1 MKKILQ
7 SIDEWQTRKLTF
19 PGIDDN
25 TLTIRKNIWLS
36 SFASTFSI
44 AGMTLLALL
53 LDIPTIVE
61 YGLVLIALSLPV
73 LFGLPFTKRNYHW
86 LLFPVQLSIILV
98 TCYFMIRLGGLL
110 HSGGLL
116 VTGFSILFM
125 SINMQNPRL
134 TLGLFIVYI
143 LTLIATVILETV
155 FSPTHELTDFQNKLF
170 FIVNL
175 TWQAG
180 YTLII
185 IINNINQKKQLWEL
199 KQAEATRLKELDETK
214 TKLLTNISHEFRT
227 PLTIILGMAKLVR
240 EKPEEWLKKGT
251 EKIIQSGYALLHL
264 VNDLL
269 DMARLEAGA
278 MTVNCLQQDIITQL
292 RYLVGSFSSVALE
305 KNIDLKYSPHIG
317 EFLMDFDADK
327 LMQIVSNLLSNALKF
342 TPNNGKVELAT
353 ENSLNPHTF
362 SIRVKDNGSGIAA
375 EHLPQIF
382 DRFYRVEN
390 PLLQSQS
397 GSGLGL
403 ALTRELIALMNGT
416 VSVESEPGVGTL
428 FTITL
433 PVTNE
438 APVKEQITETETSK
452 DEISDTVGVTSS
464 EKSPEIKPSDE
475 NAPVVLI
482 VEDNADLTE
491 YLQHILAAEYQ
502 VISASD
508 GEAGL
513 NRAVEMIPDIIVS
526 DVMMPVMDGIAMLG
540 QLKNDIRTSHIP
552 VVMLTA
558 KADIASRLT
567 GLEKGADDYLAKPF
581 HEKELRIR
589 LRNLIDMRERMQ
601 LHFASLTPDEGHLKD
616 KSLLIENE
624 FISKI
629 RAFMEINIAA
639 EEFDIHLLCQETAM
653 SRAQL
658 YRKFKALTGK
668 SVFEYLRTLRLH
680 KAKELLLSSTLNVTQ
695 VCFDVGFNNLSHFS
709 RIFTEEFGRKPSD
722 FRK

>member
-1 MKKILQ
+1 MNKILHV
-7 SIDEWQTRKLTF
+7 IVVWQTRKLSF

-25 TLTIRKNIWLS
+25 TLTIKKNIWLS

-44 AGMTLLALL
+44 AVMTLLALVL
-53 LDIPTIVE
+53 AVPTIVE

-73 LFGLPFTKRNYHW
+73 IFGLPHSGRKYHL

-110 HSGGLL
+110 YSGGLL
-116 VTGFSILFM
+116 LTGFSILFM
-125 SINMQNPRL
+125 SINLQNPRI
-134 TLGLFIVYI
+134 TLFLFIVYI
-143 LTLIATVILETV
+143 LTLIVTVVLEPV
-155 FSPTHELTDFQNKLF
+155 FSRTPELTDAQNKLF

-185 IINNINQKKQLWEL
+185 IINNINQKKMLWEL
-199 KQAEATRLKELDETK
+199 KQAEATSLKELDEAK

-227 PLTIILGMAKLVR
+227 PLTIMLGMARLIK
-240 EKPEEWLKKGT
+240 EHPDEWFRKGS
-251 EKIIQSGYALLHL
+251 EKIIQNGHALLHL

-292 RYLVGSFSSVALE
+292 RYLVGSFSSVATE
-305 KNIDLKYSPHIG
+305 KNIDLQFSPHSG
-317 EFLMDFDADK
+317 EFIMDFDEDK

-342 TPNNGKVELAT
+342 TPKDGKVELST
-353 ENSLNPHTF
+353 ENLLSQHSF
-362 SIRVKDNGSGIAA
+362 SIRVKDNGPGIAA

-382 DRFYRVEN
+382 DRFYRIEN

-403 ALTRELIALMNGT
+403 ALKRELITLMNGT
-416 VSVESEPGVGTL
+416 VSVESEPGAGTQ

-438 APVKEQITETETSK
+438 APLKEKMTEIETLEFTDSAERFQINKLPPDNTS
-452 DEISDTVGVTSS
+452 
-464 EKSPEIKPSDE
+464 
-475 NAPVVLI
+475 APVVLI
-482 VEDNADLTE
+482 VEDNRDLTE
-491 YLQHILAAEYQ
+491 YLQHILATEYR
-502 VISASD
+502 VVSAAD
-508 GEAGL
+508 GKSGL
-513 NRAVEMIPDIIVS
+513 EQAFELIPDIIVS
-526 DVMMPVMDGIAMLG
+526 DVMMPVMDGIALLER
-540 QLKNDIRTSHIP
+540 LKSDIRTSHIP

-558 KADIASRLT
+558 KADITSRLT
-567 GLEKGADDYLAKPF
+567 GLEKGADEYLAKPF

-601 LHFASLTPDEGHLKD
+601 QHFASLTPDAAHLQD
-616 KSLLIENE
+616 KSLKIENE
-624 FISKI
+624 FIRKI
-629 RAFMEINIAA
+629 RAFMEENIAA
-639 EEFDIHLLCQETAM
+639 EEFEIQQLCRQMAM

-680 KAKELLLSSTLNVTQ
+680 KAKELLLTSTLNVTQ

>member
-1 MKKILQ
+1 MNKIPHV
-7 SIDEWQTRKLTF
+7 IDVWQTRKLSF

-25 TLTIRKNIWLS
+25 TLTIKKNIWLS

-44 AGMTLLALL
+44 AVMTLLALVL
-53 LDIPTIVE
+53 AIPTIVE

-73 LFGLPFTKRNYHW
+73 IFGLPHSGRKYHL

-110 HSGGLL
+110 YSGGLL
-116 VTGFSILFM
+116 LTGFSILFM
-125 SINMQNPRL
+125 SINLQNPRI
-134 TLGLFIVYI
+134 TLFLFIVYI
-143 LTLIATVILETV
+143 LTLIVTVVLEPV
-155 FSPTHELTDFQNKLF
+155 FSRTPELTDAQNKLF

-185 IINNINQKKQLWEL
+185 IINNINQKKMLWEL
-199 KQAEATRLKELDETK
+199 KQAEATSLKELDEAK

-227 PLTIILGMAKLVR
+227 PLTIMLGMARLIK
-240 EKPEEWLKKGT
+240 EHPDEWFRKGS
-251 EKIIQSGYALLHL
+251 EKIIQNGHALLHL

-292 RYLVGSFSSVALE
+292 RYLVGSFSSVATE
-305 KNIDLKYSPHIG
+305 KNIDLQFSPHSG
-317 EFLMDFDADK
+317 EFIMDFDEDK

-342 TPNNGKVELAT
+342 TPKDGKVELST
-353 ENSLNPHTF
+353 ENLLSQHSL
-362 SIRVKDNGSGIAA
+362 SIRVKDNGPGIAA

-382 DRFYRVEN
+382 DRFYRIEN

-403 ALTRELIALMNGT
+403 ALTRELITLMNGT
-416 VSVESEPGVGTL
+416 VSVESEPGAGTQ

-438 APVKEQITETETSK
+438 APLKEKMTEIETLEFTDSAERFQINKLPPDNTS
-452 DEISDTVGVTSS
+452 
-464 EKSPEIKPSDE
+464 
-475 NAPVVLI
+475 APVVLI
-482 VEDNADLTE
+482 VEDNRDLTE
-491 YLQHILAAEYQ
+491 YLQHILATEYR
-502 VISASD
+502 VVSAAD
-508 GEAGL
+508 GKSGL
-513 NRAVEMIPDIIVS
+513 EQAFELIPDIIVS
-526 DVMMPVMDGIAMLG
+526 DVMMPVMDGIALLER
-540 QLKNDIRTSHIP
+540 LKSDIRTSHIP

-558 KADIASRLT
+558 KADITSRLT
-567 GLEKGADDYLAKPF
+567 GLEKGADEYLAKPF

-601 LHFASLTPDEGHLKD
+601 QHFASLTPDAAHLQD
-616 KSLLIENE
+616 KSLKIENE
-624 FISKI
+624 FIRKI
-629 RAFMEINIAA
+629 RAFMEENIAA
-639 EEFDIHLLCQETAM
+639 EEFEIQQLCRQMAM

-680 KAKELLLSSTLNVTQ
+680 KAKELLLTSTLNVTQ

>member
-1 MKKILQ
+1 MNKILHV
-7 SIDEWQTRKLTF
+7 IVVWQTRKLSF

-25 TLTIRKNIWLS
+25 TLTIKKNIWLS

-44 AGMTLLALL
+44 AVMTLLALVL
-53 LDIPTIVE
+53 AIPAIVE

-73 LFGLPFTKRNYHW
+73 IFGLPHSGRKYHL

-110 HSGGLL
+110 YSGGLL
-116 VTGFSILFM
+116 LTGFSILFM
-125 SINMQNPRL
+125 SINLQNPRI
-134 TLGLFIVYI
+134 TLFLFIVYI
-143 LTLIATVILETV
+143 LTLIVTVVLEPV
-155 FSPTHELTDFQNKLF
+155 FSRTPELTDAQNKLF

-185 IINNINQKKQLWEL
+185 IINNINQKKMLWEL
-199 KQAEATRLKELDETK
+199 KQAEATSLKELDEAK

-227 PLTIILGMAKLVR
+227 PLTIMLGMARLIK
-240 EKPEEWLKKGT
+240 EHPDEWFRKGS
-251 EKIIQSGYALLHL
+251 EKIIQNGHALLHL

-292 RYLVGSFSSVALE
+292 RYLVGSFSSVATE
-305 KNIDLKYSPHIG
+305 KNIELQFSPHSG
-317 EFLMDFDADK
+317 EFIMDFDADK

-342 TPNNGKVELAT
+342 TPKDGKVELST
-353 ENSLNPHTF
+353 ENLLSQHSF
-362 SIRVKDNGSGIAA
+362 SIRVKDNGPGIAA

-382 DRFYRVEN
+382 DRFYRIEN

-403 ALTRELIALMNGT
+403 ALTRELITLMNGT
-416 VSVESEPGVGTL
+416 VSVESEPGAGTQ

-438 APVKEQITETETSK
+438 APLKEKMTEIETLEFTDSAERFQINKLPPDNTS
-452 DEISDTVGVTSS
+452 
-464 EKSPEIKPSDE
+464 
-475 NAPVVLI
+475 APVVLI
-482 VEDNADLTE
+482 VEDNRDLTE
-491 YLQHILAAEYQ
+491 YLQHILATEYR
-502 VISASD
+502 VVSAAD
-508 GEAGL
+508 GKSGL
-513 NRAVEMIPDIIVS
+513 EQAFELIPDIIVS
-526 DVMMPVMDGIAMLG
+526 DVMMPVMDGIALLER
-540 QLKNDIRTSHIP
+540 LKSDIRTSHIP

-558 KADIASRLT
+558 KADITSRLT
-567 GLEKGADDYLAKPF
+567 GLEKGADEYLAKPF

-601 LHFASLTPDEGHLKD
+601 QHFASLTPDAAHLQD
-616 KSLLIENE
+616 KSLKIENE
-624 FISKI
+624 FIRKI
-629 RAFMEINIAA
+629 RAFMEENIAA
-639 EEFDIHLLCQETAM
+639 EEFEIQQLCRQMAM

-680 KAKELLLSSTLNVTQ
+680 KAKELLLTSTLNVTQ

>member
-1 MKKILQ
+1 MNKILHV
-7 SIDEWQTRKLTF
+7 IVVWQTRKLSF

-25 TLTIRKNIWLS
+25 TLTIKKNIWLS

-44 AGMTLLALL
+44 AVMTLLALVL
-53 LDIPTIVE
+53 AIPAIVE

-73 LFGLPFTKRNYHW
+73 IFGLPHSGRKYHL

-110 HSGGLL
+110 YSGGLL
-116 VTGFSILFM
+116 LTGFSILFM
-125 SINMQNPRL
+125 SINLQNPRI
-134 TLGLFIVYI
+134 TLFLFIVYI
-143 LTLIATVILETV
+143 LTLIVTVVLEPV
-155 FSPTHELTDFQNKLF
+155 FSRTPELTDAQNKLF

-185 IINNINQKKQLWEL
+185 IINNINQKKMLWEL
-199 KQAEATRLKELDETK
+199 KQAEATSLKELDEAK

-227 PLTIILGMAKLVR
+227 PLTIMLGMARLIK
-240 EKPEEWLKKGT
+240 EHPDEWFRKGS
-251 EKIIQSGYALLHL
+251 EKIIQNGHALLHL

-292 RYLVGSFSSVALE
+292 RYLVGSFSSVATE
-305 KNIDLKYSPHIG
+305 KNIDLQFSPHSG
-317 EFLMDFDADK
+317 EFIMDFDEDK

-342 TPNNGKVELAT
+342 TPKDGKVELST
-353 ENSLNPHTF
+353 ENLPSQHSF
-362 SIRVKDNGSGIAA
+362 SIRVKDNGPGIAA

-382 DRFYRVEN
+382 DRFYRIEN

-403 ALTRELIALMNGT
+403 ALTRELITLMNGT
-416 VSVESEPGVGTL
+416 VSVESEPGVGTQ

-438 APVKEQITETETSK
+438 APLKEKMTEIETLEFTDSAERFQINKLPPDNTS
-452 DEISDTVGVTSS
+452 
-464 EKSPEIKPSDE
+464 
-475 NAPVVLI
+475 APVVLI
-482 VEDNADLTE
+482 VEDNRDLTE
-491 YLQHILAAEYQ
+491 YLQHILATEYR
-502 VISASD
+502 VVSAAD
-508 GEAGL
+508 GKSGL
-513 NRAVEMIPDIIVS
+513 EQAFELIPDIIVS
-526 DVMMPVMDGIAMLG
+526 DVMMPVMDGIALLER
-540 QLKNDIRTSHIP
+540 LKSDIRTSHIP

-558 KADIASRLT
+558 KADITSRLT
-567 GLEKGADDYLAKPF
+567 GLEKGADEYLAKPF

-601 LHFASLTPDEGHLKD
+601 QHFASLTPDAAHLQD
-616 KSLLIENE
+616 KSLKIENE
-624 FISKI
+624 FIRKI
-629 RAFMEINIAA
+629 RAFMEENIAA
-639 EEFDIHLLCQETAM
+639 EEFEIQQLCRQMAM

-680 KAKELLLSSTLNVTQ
+680 KAKELLLTSTLNVTQ

>member
-1 MKKILQ
+1 MNKILHV
-7 SIDEWQTRKLTF
+7 IVVWQTRKLSF

-25 TLTIRKNIWLS
+25 TLTIKKNIWLS

-44 AGMTLLALL
+44 AVMTLLALVL
-53 LDIPTIVE
+53 AIPAIVE

-73 LFGLPFTKRNYHW
+73 IFGLPHSGRKYHL

-110 HSGGLL
+110 YSGGLL
-116 VTGFSILFM
+116 LTGFSILFM
-125 SINMQNPRL
+125 SINLQNPRI
-134 TLGLFIVYI
+134 TLFLFIVYI
-143 LTLIATVILETV
+143 LTLIVTVVLEPV
-155 FSPTHELTDFQNKLF
+155 FSRTPELTDAQNKLF

-185 IINNINQKKQLWEL
+185 IINNINQKKMLWEL
-199 KQAEATRLKELDETK
+199 KQAEATSLKELDEAK

-227 PLTIILGMAKLVR
+227 PLTIMLGMARLIKEHPDECFR
-240 EKPEEWLKKGT
+240 KGS
-251 EKIIQSGYALLHL
+251 EKIIQNGHALLHL

-292 RYLVGSFSSVALE
+292 RYLVGSFSSVATE
-305 KNIDLKYSPHIG
+305 KNIDLQFSPHSG
-317 EFLMDFDADK
+317 EFIMDFDADK

-342 TPNNGKVELAT
+342 TPKDGKVELST
-353 ENSLNPHTF
+353 ENLPSQHSF
-362 SIRVKDNGSGIAA
+362 SIRVKDNGPGIAA

-382 DRFYRVEN
+382 DRFYRIEN

-403 ALTRELIALMNGT
+403 ALTRELITLMNGT
-416 VSVESEPGVGTL
+416 VSVESEPGAGTQ

-438 APVKEQITETETSK
+438 APLKEKMTEIETLEFTDSAERFQINKLPPDNTS
-452 DEISDTVGVTSS
+452 
-464 EKSPEIKPSDE
+464 
-475 NAPVVLI
+475 APVVLI
-482 VEDNADLTE
+482 VEDNRDLTE
-491 YLQHILAAEYQ
+491 YLQHILATEYR
-502 VISASD
+502 VVSAAD
-508 GEAGL
+508 GKSGL
-513 NRAVEMIPDIIVS
+513 EQAFELIPDIIVS
-526 DVMMPVMDGIAMLG
+526 DVMMPVMDGIALLER
-540 QLKNDIRTSHIP
+540 LKSDIRTSHIP

-558 KADIASRLT
+558 KADITSRLT
-567 GLEKGADDYLAKPF
+567 GLEKGADEYLAKPF

-601 LHFASLTPDEGHLKD
+601 QHFASLTPDAAHLQD
-616 KSLLIENE
+616 KSLKIENE
-624 FISKI
+624 FIRKI
-629 RAFMEINIAA
+629 RAFMEENIAA
-639 EEFDIHLLCQETAM
+639 EEFEIQQLCRQMAM

-680 KAKELLLSSTLNVTQ
+680 KAKELLLTSTLNVTQ

>member
-1 MKKILQ
+1 MNKILHV
-7 SIDEWQTRKLTF
+7 IVVWQTRKLSF

-25 TLTIRKNIWLS
+25 TLTIKKNIWLS

-44 AGMTLLALL
+44 AVMTLLALVL
-53 LDIPTIVE
+53 AIPAIVE

-73 LFGLPFTKRNYHW
+73 IFGLPHSGRKYHL

-110 HSGGLL
+110 YSGGLL
-116 VTGFSILFM
+116 LTGFSILFM
-125 SINMQNPRL
+125 SINLQNPRI
-134 TLGLFIVYI
+134 TLFLFIVYI
-143 LTLIATVILETV
+143 LTLIVTVVLEPV
-155 FSPTHELTDFQNKLF
+155 FSRTPELTDAQNKLF

-185 IINNINQKKQLWEL
+185 IINNINQKKMLWEL
-199 KQAEATRLKELDETK
+199 KHAEATSLKELDEAK

-227 PLTIILGMAKLVR
+227 PLTIMLGMARLIK
-240 EKPEEWLKKGT
+240 EHPDEWFRKGS
-251 EKIIQSGYALLHL
+251 EKIIQNGHALLHL

-292 RYLVGSFSSVALE
+292 RYLVGSFSSVATE
-305 KNIDLKYSPHIG
+305 KNIDLQFSPHSG
-317 EFLMDFDADK
+317 EFIMDFDEDK

-342 TPNNGKVELAT
+342 TPKDGKVELST
-353 ENSLNPHTF
+353 ENLLSQHSL
-362 SIRVKDNGSGIAA
+362 SIRVKDNGPGIAA

-382 DRFYRVEN
+382 DRFYRIEN

-403 ALTRELIALMNGT
+403 ALTRELITLMNGT
-416 VSVESEPGVGTL
+416 VSVESEPGAGTQ

-438 APVKEQITETETSK
+438 APLKEKMTEIETLEFTDSAERFQINKLPPDNTS
-452 DEISDTVGVTSS
+452 
-464 EKSPEIKPSDE
+464 
-475 NAPVVLI
+475 APVVLI
-482 VEDNADLTE
+482 VEDNRDLTE
-491 YLQHILAAEYQ
+491 YLQHILATEYR
-502 VISASD
+502 VVSAAD
-508 GEAGL
+508 GKSGL
-513 NRAVEMIPDIIVS
+513 EQAFELIPDIIVS
-526 DVMMPVMDGIAMLG
+526 DVMMPVMDGIALLER
-540 QLKNDIRTSHIP
+540 LKSDIRTSHIP

-558 KADIASRLT
+558 KADITSRLT
-567 GLEKGADDYLAKPF
+567 GLEKGADEYLAKPF

-601 LHFASLTPDEGHLKD
+601 QHFASLTPDAAHLQD
-616 KSLLIENE
+616 KSLKIENE
-624 FISKI
+624 FIRKI
-629 RAFMEINIAA
+629 RAFMEENIAA
-639 EEFDIHLLCQETAM
+639 EEFEIQQLCRQMAM

-680 KAKELLLSSTLNVTQ
+680 KAKELLLTSTLNVTQ

>member
-1 MKKILQ
+1 MNKILHV
-7 SIDEWQTRKLTF
+7 IVVWQTRKLSF

-25 TLTIRKNIWLS
+25 TLTIKKNIWLS

-44 AGMTLLALL
+44 AVMTLLALVL
-53 LDIPTIVE
+53 AIPAIVE

-73 LFGLPFTKRNYHW
+73 IFGLPHSGRKYHL

-110 HSGGLL
+110 YSGGLL
-116 VTGFSILFM
+116 LTGFSILFM
-125 SINMQNPRL
+125 SINLQNPRI
-134 TLGLFIVYI
+134 TLFLFIVYI
-143 LTLIATVILETV
+143 LTLIVTVVLEPV
-155 FSPTHELTDFQNKLF
+155 FSRTPELTDAQNKLF

-185 IINNINQKKQLWEL
+185 IINNINQKKMLWEL
-199 KQAEATRLKELDETK
+199 KQAEATSLKELDEAK

-227 PLTIILGMAKLVR
+227 PLTIMLGMARLIK
-240 EKPEEWLKKGT
+240 EHPDEWFRKGS
-251 EKIIQSGYALLHL
+251 EKIIQNGYSLLHL

-278 MTVNCLQQDIITQL
+278 MSVNCLQQDIITQL
-292 RYLVGSFSSVALE
+292 RYLVGSFSSVATE
-305 KNIDLKYSPHIG
+305 KNIELQFSPHSG
-317 EFLMDFDADK
+317 EFIMDFDADK

-342 TPNNGKVELAT
+342 TPKDGKVELST
-353 ENSLNPHTF
+353 ENLLSQHSF
-362 SIRVKDNGSGIAA
+362 SIRVKDNGPGIAA

-382 DRFYRVEN
+382 DRFYRIEN

-403 ALTRELIALMNGT
+403 ALTRELITLMNGT
-416 VSVESEPGVGTL
+416 VSVESEPGAGTQ

-438 APVKEQITETETSK
+438 APLKEKMTEIETLEFTDSAERFQINKLPPDNTS
-452 DEISDTVGVTSS
+452 
-464 EKSPEIKPSDE
+464 
-475 NAPVVLI
+475 APVVLI
-482 VEDNADLTE
+482 VEDNRDLTE
-491 YLQHILAAEYQ
+491 YLQHILATEYR
-502 VISASD
+502 VVSAAD
-508 GEAGL
+508 GKSGL
-513 NRAVEMIPDIIVS
+513 EQAFELIPDIIVS
-526 DVMMPVMDGIAMLG
+526 DVMMPVMDGIALLER
-540 QLKNDIRTSHIP
+540 LKSDIRTSHIP

-558 KADIASRLT
+558 KADITSRLT
-567 GLEKGADDYLAKPF
+567 GLEKGADEYLAKPF

-601 LHFASLTPDEGHLKD
+601 QHFASLTPDAAHLQD
-616 KSLLIENE
+616 KSLKIENE
-624 FISKI
+624 FIRKI
-629 RAFMEINIAA
+629 RAFMEENIAA
-639 EEFDIHLLCQETAM
+639 EEFEIQQLCRQMAM

-680 KAKELLLSSTLNVTQ
+680 KAKELLLTSTLNVTQ
-695 VCFDVGFNNLSHFS
+695 VCFDVGFNNLSYFS

>member
-1 MKKILQ
+1 MNKILHV
-7 SIDEWQTRKLTF
+7 IVVWQTRKLSF

-25 TLTIRKNIWLS
+25 TLTIKKNIWLS

-44 AGMTLLALL
+44 AVMTLLALVL
-53 LDIPTIVE
+53 AIPAIVE

-73 LFGLPFTKRNYHW
+73 IFGLPHSGRKYHL

-110 HSGGLL
+110 YSGGLL
-116 VTGFSILFM
+116 LTGFSILFM
-125 SINMQNPRL
+125 SINLQNPRI
-134 TLGLFIVYI
+134 TLFLFIVYI
-143 LTLIATVILETV
+143 LTLIVTVVLEPV
-155 FSPTHELTDFQNKLF
+155 FSRTPELTDAQNKLF

-185 IINNINQKKQLWEL
+185 IINNINQKKMLWEL
-199 KQAEATRLKELDETK
+199 KQAEATSLKELDEAK

-227 PLTIILGMAKLVR
+227 PLTIMLGMARLIK
-240 EKPEEWLKKGT
+240 EHPDEWFRKGS
-251 EKIIQSGYALLHL
+251 EKIIQNGHALLHL

-292 RYLVGSFSSVALE
+292 RYLVGSFSSVATE
-305 KNIDLKYSPHIG
+305 KNIDLQFSPHSG
-317 EFLMDFDADK
+317 EFIMDFDEDK

-342 TPNNGKVELAT
+342 TPKDGKVELST
-353 ENSLNPHTF
+353 ENLLSQHSL
-362 SIRVKDNGSGIAA
+362 SIRVKDNGPGIAA

-382 DRFYRVEN
+382 DRFYRIEN

-403 ALTRELIALMNGT
+403 ALTRELITLMNGT
-416 VSVESEPGVGTL
+416 VSVESEPGAGTQ

-438 APVKEQITETETSK
+438 APLKEKMTEIETLEFTDSAERFQINKLPPDNTS
-452 DEISDTVGVTSS
+452 
-464 EKSPEIKPSDE
+464 
-475 NAPVVLI
+475 APVVLI
-482 VEDNADLTE
+482 VEDNRDLTE
-491 YLQHILAAEYQ
+491 YLQHILATEYR
-502 VISASD
+502 VVSAAD
-508 GEAGL
+508 GKSGL
-513 NRAVEMIPDIIVS
+513 EQAFELIPDIIVS
-526 DVMMPVMDGIAMLG
+526 DVMMPVMDGIALLER
-540 QLKNDIRTSHIP
+540 LKSDIRTSHIP

-558 KADIASRLT
+558 KADITSRLT
-567 GLEKGADDYLAKPF
+567 GLEKGADEYLAKPF

-601 LHFASLTPDEGHLKD
+601 QHFASLTPDAAHLQD
-616 KSLLIENE
+616 KSLKIENE
-624 FISKI
+624 FIRKI
-629 RAFMEINIAA
+629 RAFMEENIAA
-639 EEFDIHLLCQETAM
+639 EEFEIQQLCRQMAM

-680 KAKELLLSSTLNVTQ
+680 KAKELLLTSTLNVTQ

>member
-1 MKKILQ
+1 MNKILHV
-7 SIDEWQTRKLTF
+7 IVVWQTRKLSF

-25 TLTIRKNIWLS
+25 TLTIKKNIWLS

-44 AGMTLLALL
+44 AVMTLLALVL
-53 LDIPTIVE
+53 AIPAIVE

-73 LFGLPFTKRNYHW
+73 IFGLPHSGRKYHL

-110 HSGGLL
+110 YSGGLL
-116 VTGFSILFM
+116 LTGFSILFM
-125 SINMQNPRL
+125 SINLQNPRI
-134 TLGLFIVYI
+134 TLFLFIVYI
-143 LTLIATVILETV
+143 LTLIVTVVLEPV
-155 FSPTHELTDFQNKLF
+155 FSRTPELTDAQNKLF

-185 IINNINQKKQLWEL
+185 IINNINQKKMLWEL
-199 KQAEATRLKELDETK
+199 KQAEATSLKELDEAK

-227 PLTIILGMAKLVR
+227 PLTIMLGMARLIK
-240 EKPEEWLKKGT
+240 EHPDEWFRKGS
-251 EKIIQSGYALLHL
+251 EKIIQNGHALLHL

-292 RYLVGSFSSVALE
+292 RYLVGSFSSVATE
-305 KNIDLKYSPHIG
+305 KNIDLQFSPHSG
-317 EFLMDFDADK
+317 EFIMDFDADK

-342 TPNNGKVELAT
+342 TPKDGKVELST
-353 ENSLNPHTF
+353 ENLLSQHSL
-362 SIRVKDNGSGIAA
+362 SIRVKDNGPGIAA

-382 DRFYRVEN
+382 DRFYRIEN

-403 ALTRELIALMNGT
+403 ALTRELITLMNGT
-416 VSVESEPGVGTL
+416 VSVESEPGAGTQ

-438 APVKEQITETETSK
+438 APLKEKMTEIETLEFTDSAERFQINKLPPDNTS
-452 DEISDTVGVTSS
+452 
-464 EKSPEIKPSDE
+464 
-475 NAPVVLI
+475 APVVLI
-482 VEDNADLTE
+482 VEDNRDLTE
-491 YLQHILAAEYQ
+491 YLQHILATEYR
-502 VISASD
+502 VVSAAD
-508 GEAGL
+508 GKSGL
-513 NRAVEMIPDIIVS
+513 EQAFELIPDIIVS
-526 DVMMPVMDGIAMLG
+526 DVMMPVMDGIALLER
-540 QLKNDIRTSHIP
+540 LKSDIRTSHIP

-558 KADIASRLT
+558 KADITSRLT
-567 GLEKGADDYLAKPF
+567 GLEKGADEYLAKPF

-601 LHFASLTPDEGHLKD
+601 QHFASLTPDAAHLQD
-616 KSLLIENE
+616 KSLKIENE
-624 FISKI
+624 FIRKI
-629 RAFMEINIAA
+629 RAFMEENIAA
-639 EEFDIHLLCQETAM
+639 EEFEIQQLCRQMAM

-680 KAKELLLSSTLNVTQ
+680 KAKELLLTSTLNVTQ
-695 VCFDVGFNNLSHFS
+695 VCFDVGFNYLSHFS

>member
-1 MKKILQ
+1 MNKILHV
-7 SIDEWQTRKLTF
+7 IVVWQTRKLSL

-25 TLTIRKNIWLS
+25 TLTIKKNIWLS

-44 AGMTLLALL
+44 AVMTLLALVL
-53 LDIPTIVE
+53 AIPAIVE

-73 LFGLPFTKRNYHW
+73 IFGLPHSGRKYHL

-110 HSGGLL
+110 YSGGLL
-116 VTGFSILFM
+116 LTGFSILFM
-125 SINMQNPRL
+125 SINLQNPRI
-134 TLGLFIVYI
+134 TLFLFIVYI
-143 LTLIATVILETV
+143 LTLIVTVVLEPV
-155 FSPTHELTDFQNKLF
+155 FSRTPELTDAQNKLF

-185 IINNINQKKQLWEL
+185 IINNINQKKMLWEL
-199 KQAEATRLKELDETK
+199 KQAEATSLKELDEAK

-227 PLTIILGMAKLVR
+227 PLTIMLGMARLIK
-240 EKPEEWLKKGT
+240 EHPDEWFRKGS
-251 EKIIQSGYALLHL
+251 EKIIQNGHALLHL

-292 RYLVGSFSSVALE
+292 RYLVGSFSSVATE
-305 KNIDLKYSPHIG
+305 KNIDLQFSPHSG
-317 EFLMDFDADK
+317 EFIMDFDEDK

-342 TPNNGKVELAT
+342 TPKDGKVELST
-353 ENSLNPHTF
+353 ENLLSQHSF
-362 SIRVKDNGSGIAA
+362 SIRVKDNGPGIAA

-382 DRFYRVEN
+382 DRFYRIEN

-403 ALTRELIALMNGT
+403 ALTRELITLMNGT
-416 VSVESEPGVGTL
+416 VSVESEPGAGTQ

-438 APVKEQITETETSK
+438 APLKEKMTEIETLEFTDSAERFQINKLPPDNTS
-452 DEISDTVGVTSS
+452 
-464 EKSPEIKPSDE
+464 
-475 NAPVVLI
+475 APVVLI
-482 VEDNADLTE
+482 VEDNRDLTE
-491 YLQHILAAEYQ
+491 YLQHILATEYR
-502 VISASD
+502 VVSAAD
-508 GEAGL
+508 GKSGL
-513 NRAVEMIPDIIVS
+513 EQACELIPDIIVS
-526 DVMMPVMDGIAMLG
+526 DVMMPVMDGIALLER
-540 QLKNDIRTSHIP
+540 LKSDIRTSHIP

-558 KADIASRLT
+558 KADIISRLT
-567 GLEKGADDYLAKPF
+567 GLEKGADEYLAKPF

-601 LHFASLTPDEGHLKD
+601 QHFASLTPDAAHLQD
-616 KSLLIENE
+616 KSLKIENE
-624 FISKI
+624 FIRKI
-629 RAFMEINIAA
+629 RAFMEENIAA
-639 EEFDIHLLCQETAM
+639 EEFEIQQLCRQMAM

-680 KAKELLLSSTLNVTQ
+680 KAKELLLTSTLNVTQ

>member
-1 MKKILQ
+1 MNKILHV
-7 SIDEWQTRKLTF
+7 IVVWQTRKLSF

-25 TLTIRKNIWLS
+25 TLTIKKNIWLS

-44 AGMTLLALL
+44 AVMTLLALVL
-53 LDIPTIVE
+53 AIPAIVE

-73 LFGLPFTKRNYHW
+73 IFGLPHSGRKYHL

-110 HSGGLL
+110 YSGGLL
-116 VTGFSILFM
+116 LTGFSILFM
-125 SINMQNPRL
+125 SINLQNPRI
-134 TLGLFIVYI
+134 TLFLFIVYI
-143 LTLIATVILETV
+143 LTLIVTVVLEPV
-155 FSPTHELTDFQNKLF
+155 FSRTPELTDAQNKLF

-185 IINNINQKKQLWEL
+185 IINNINQKKMLWEL
-199 KQAEATRLKELDETK
+199 KQAEATNLKELDEAK

-227 PLTIILGMAKLVR
+227 PLTIMLGMARLIK
-240 EKPEEWLKKGT
+240 EHPDEWFRKGS
-251 EKIIQSGYALLHL
+251 EKIIQNGHALLHL

-292 RYLVGSFSSVALE
+292 RYLVGSFSSVATE
-305 KNIDLKYSPHIG
+305 KNIDLQFSPHSG
-317 EFLMDFDADK
+317 EFIMDFDEDK

-342 TPNNGKVELAT
+342 TPKDGKVELST
-353 ENSLNPHTF
+353 ENLLSQHSL
-362 SIRVKDNGSGIAA
+362 SIRVKDNGPGIAA

-382 DRFYRVEN
+382 DRFYRIEN

-403 ALTRELIALMNGT
+403 ALTRELITLMNGT
-416 VSVESEPGVGTL
+416 VSVESEPGAGTQ

-438 APVKEQITETETSK
+438 APLKEKMTEIETLEFTDSAERFQINKLPPDNTS
-452 DEISDTVGVTSS
+452 
-464 EKSPEIKPSDE
+464 
-475 NAPVVLI
+475 APVVLI
-482 VEDNADLTE
+482 VEDNRDLTE
-491 YLQHILAAEYQ
+491 YLQHILATEYR
-502 VISASD
+502 VVSAAD
-508 GEAGL
+508 GKSGL
-513 NRAVEMIPDIIVS
+513 EQAFELIPDIIVS
-526 DVMMPVMDGIAMLG
+526 DVMMPVMDGIALLER
-540 QLKNDIRTSHIP
+540 LKSDIRTSHIP

-558 KADIASRLT
+558 KADITSRLT
-567 GLEKGADDYLAKPF
+567 GLEKGADEYLAKPF

-601 LHFASLTPDEGHLKD
+601 QHFASLTPDAAHLQD
-616 KSLLIENE
+616 KSLKIENE
-624 FISKI
+624 FIRKI
-629 RAFMEINIAA
+629 RAFMEENIAA
-639 EEFDIHLLCQETAM
+639 EEFEIQQLCRQMAM

-680 KAKELLLSSTLNVTQ
+680 KAKELLLTSTLNVTQ

>member
-1 MKKILQ
+1 MNKILHV
-7 SIDEWQTRKLTF
+7 IVVWQTRKLSF

-25 TLTIRKNIWLS
+25 TLTIKKNIWLS

-44 AGMTLLALL
+44 AVMTLLALVL
-53 LDIPTIVE
+53 AIPAIVE

-73 LFGLPFTKRNYHW
+73 IFGLPHSGRKYHL

-110 HSGGLL
+110 YSGGLL
-116 VTGFSILFM
+116 LTGFSILFM
-125 SINMQNPRL
+125 SINLQNPRI
-134 TLGLFIVYI
+134 TLFLFIVYI
-143 LTLIATVILETV
+143 LTLIVTVVLEPV
-155 FSPTHELTDFQNKLF
+155 FSRTPELTDAQNKLF

-185 IINNINQKKQLWEL
+185 IINNINQKKMLWEL
-199 KQAEATRLKELDETK
+199 KQAEATSLKELDEAK

-227 PLTIILGMAKLVR
+227 PLTIMLGMARLIK
-240 EKPEEWLKKGT
+240 ENPDEWFRKGS
-251 EKIIQSGYALLHL
+251 EKIIQNGHALLHL

-292 RYLVGSFSSVALE
+292 RYLVGSFSSVATE
-305 KNIDLKYSPHIG
+305 KNIDLQFSPHSG
-317 EFLMDFDADK
+317 EFIMDFDADK

-342 TPNNGKVELAT
+342 TPKDGKVELST
-353 ENSLNPHTF
+353 ENLLSQHSL
-362 SIRVKDNGSGIAA
+362 SIRVKDNGPGIAA

-382 DRFYRVEN
+382 DRFYRIEN

-403 ALTRELIALMNGT
+403 ALTRELITLMNGT
-416 VSVESEPGVGTL
+416 VSVESEPGAGTQ

-438 APVKEQITETETSK
+438 APLKEKMTEIETLEFTDSAERFQINKLPPDNTS
-452 DEISDTVGVTSS
+452 
-464 EKSPEIKPSDE
+464 
-475 NAPVVLI
+475 APVVLI
-482 VEDNADLTE
+482 VEDNRDLTE
-491 YLQHILAAEYQ
+491 YLQHILATEYR
-502 VISASD
+502 VVSAAD
-508 GEAGL
+508 GKSGL
-513 NRAVEMIPDIIVS
+513 EQAFELIPDIIVS
-526 DVMMPVMDGIAMLG
+526 DVMMPVMDGIALLER
-540 QLKNDIRTSHIP
+540 LKSDIRTSHIP

-558 KADIASRLT
+558 KADITSRLT
-567 GLEKGADDYLAKPF
+567 GLEKGADEYLAKPF

-601 LHFASLTPDEGHLKD
+601 QHFASLTPDAAHLQD
-616 KSLLIENE
+616 KSLKIENE
-624 FISKI
+624 FIRKI
-629 RAFMEINIAA
+629 RAFMEENIAA
-639 EEFDIHLLCQETAM
+639 EEFEIQQLCRQMAM

-680 KAKELLLSSTLNVTQ
+680 KAKELLLTSTLNVTQ

>member
-1 MKKILQ
+1 MNKILHV
-7 SIDEWQTRKLTF
+7 IVVWQTRKLSF

-25 TLTIRKNIWLS
+25 TLTIKKNIWLS

-44 AGMTLLALL
+44 AVMTLLALVL
-53 LDIPTIVE
+53 AIPAIVE

-73 LFGLPFTKRNYHW
+73 IFGLPHSGRKYHL

-110 HSGGLL
+110 YSGGLL
-116 VTGFSILFM
+116 LTGFSILFM
-125 SINMQNPRL
+125 SINLQNPRI
-134 TLGLFIVYI
+134 TLFLFIVYI
-143 LTLIATVILETV
+143 LTLIVTVVLEPV
-155 FSPTHELTDFQNKLF
+155 FSRTPELSDAQNKLF

-185 IINNINQKKQLWEL
+185 IINNINQKKMLWEL
-199 KQAEATRLKELDETK
+199 KQAEATSLKELDEAK

-227 PLTIILGMAKLVR
+227 PLTIMLGMARLIK
-240 EKPEEWLKKGT
+240 EHPDEWFRKGS
-251 EKIIQSGYALLHL
+251 EKIIQNGHALLHL

-292 RYLVGSFSSVALE
+292 RYLVGSFSSVATE
-305 KNIDLKYSPHIG
+305 KNIDLQFSPHSG
-317 EFLMDFDADK
+317 EFIMDFDEDK

-342 TPNNGKVELAT
+342 TPKDGKVELST
-353 ENSLNPHTF
+353 ENLLSQHSL
-362 SIRVKDNGSGIAA
+362 SIRVKDNGPGIAA

-382 DRFYRVEN
+382 DRFYRIEN

-403 ALTRELIALMNGT
+403 ALTRELITLMNGT
-416 VSVESEPGVGTL
+416 VSVESEPGAGTQ

-438 APVKEQITETETSK
+438 APLKEKMTEIETLEFTDSAERFQINKLPPDNTS
-452 DEISDTVGVTSS
+452 
-464 EKSPEIKPSDE
+464 
-475 NAPVVLI
+475 APVVLI
-482 VEDNADLTE
+482 VEDNRDLTE
-491 YLQHILAAEYQ
+491 YLQHILATEYR
-502 VISASD
+502 VVSAAD
-508 GEAGL
+508 GKSGL
-513 NRAVEMIPDIIVS
+513 EQAFELIPDIIVS
-526 DVMMPVMDGIAMLG
+526 DVMMPVMDGIALLER
-540 QLKNDIRTSHIP
+540 LKSDIRTSHIP

-558 KADIASRLT
+558 KADITSRLT
-567 GLEKGADDYLAKPF
+567 GLEKGADEYLAKPF

-601 LHFASLTPDEGHLKD
+601 QHFASLTPDAAHLQD
-616 KSLLIENE
+616 KSLKIENE
-624 FISKI
+624 FIRKI
-629 RAFMEINIAA
+629 RAFMEENIAA
-639 EEFDIHLLCQETAM
+639 EEFEIQQLCRQMAM

-680 KAKELLLSSTLNVTQ
+680 KAKELLLTSTLNVTQ

>member
-1 MKKILQ
+1 MNKILHV
-7 SIDEWQTRKLTF
+7 IVVWQTRKLSF

-25 TLTIRKNIWLS
+25 TLTIKKNIWLS

-44 AGMTLLALL
+44 AVMTLLALVL
-53 LDIPTIVE
+53 AIPAIVE

-73 LFGLPFTKRNYHW
+73 IFGLPHSGRKYHL

-110 HSGGLL
+110 YSGGLL
-116 VTGFSILFM
+116 LTGFSILFM
-125 SINMQNPRL
+125 SINLQNPRI
-134 TLGLFIVYI
+134 TLFLFIVYI
-143 LTLIATVILETV
+143 LTLIVTVVLEPV
-155 FSPTHELTDFQNKLF
+155 FSRTPELTDAQNKLF

-185 IINNINQKKQLWEL
+185 IINNINQKKMLWEL
-199 KQAEATRLKELDETK
+199 KQAEATSLKELDEAK

-227 PLTIILGMAKLVR
+227 PLTIMLGMARLIK
-240 EKPEEWLKKGT
+240 EHPDEWFRKGS
-251 EKIIQSGYALLHL
+251 EKIIQNGHALLHL

-292 RYLVGSFSSVALE
+292 RYLVGSFSSVATE
-305 KNIDLKYSPHIG
+305 KNIDLQFSPHSG
-317 EFLMDFDADK
+317 EFIMDFDADK

-342 TPNNGKVELAT
+342 TPKDGKVELST
-353 ENSLNPHTF
+353 ENLLSQHSL
-362 SIRVKDNGSGIAA
+362 SIRVKDNGPGIAA

-382 DRFYRVEN
+382 DRFYRIEN

-403 ALTRELIALMNGT
+403 ALTRELITLMNGT
-416 VSVESEPGVGTL
+416 VSVESEPGAGTQ

-438 APVKEQITETETSK
+438 APLKEKMTEIETLEFTDSAERFQINKLPPDNTS
-452 DEISDTVGVTSS
+452 
-464 EKSPEIKPSDE
+464 
-475 NAPVVLI
+475 APVVLI
-482 VEDNADLTE
+482 VEDNRDLTE
-491 YLQHILAAEYQ
+491 YLQHILATEYR
-502 VISASD
+502 VVSAAD
-508 GEAGL
+508 GKSGL
-513 NRAVEMIPDIIVS
+513 EQAFELIPDIIVS
-526 DVMMPVMDGIAMLG
+526 DVMMPVMDGIALLER
-540 QLKNDIRTSHIP
+540 LKSDIRTSHIP

-558 KADIASRLT
+558 KADITSRLT
-567 GLEKGADDYLAKPF
+567 GLEKGADEYLAKPF

-601 LHFASLTPDEGHLKD
+601 QHFASLTPDAAHLQE
-616 KSLLIENE
+616 KSLKIENE
-624 FISKI
+624 FIRKI
-629 RAFMEINIAA
+629 RAFMEENIAA
-639 EEFDIHLLCQETAM
+639 EEFEIQQLCRQMAM

-680 KAKELLLSSTLNVTQ
+680 KAKELLLTSTLNVTQ

>member
-1 MKKILQ
+1 MNKILHV
-7 SIDEWQTRKLTF
+7 IVVWQTRKLSF

-25 TLTIRKNIWLS
+25 TLTIKKNIWLS

-44 AGMTLLALL
+44 AVMTLLALVL
-53 LDIPTIVE
+53 AVPAIVE

-73 LFGLPFTKRNYHW
+73 IFGLPHSGRKYHL

-110 HSGGLL
+110 YSGGLL
-116 VTGFSILFM
+116 LTGFSILFM
-125 SINMQNPRL
+125 SINLQNPRI
-134 TLGLFIVYI
+134 TLFLFIVYI
-143 LTLIATVILETV
+143 LTLIVTVVLEPV
-155 FSPTHELTDFQNKLF
+155 FSRTPELTDAQNKLF

-185 IINNINQKKQLWEL
+185 IINNINQKKMLWEL
-199 KQAEATRLKELDETK
+199 KQAEATSLKELDEAK

-227 PLTIILGMAKLVR
+227 PLTIMLGMARLIK
-240 EKPEEWLKKGT
+240 ENPDEWFRKGS
-251 EKIIQSGYALLHL
+251 EKIIQNGHALLHL

-292 RYLVGSFSSVALE
+292 RYLVGSFSSVATE
-305 KNIDLKYSPHIG
+305 KNIDLQFSPHSG
-317 EFLMDFDADK
+317 EFIMDFDEDK

-342 TPNNGKVELAT
+342 TPKDGKVELST
-353 ENSLNPHTF
+353 ENLLSQHSF
-362 SIRVKDNGSGIAA
+362 SIRVKDNGPGIAA

-382 DRFYRVEN
+382 DRFYRIEN

-403 ALTRELIALMNGT
+403 ALTRELITLMNGT
-416 VSVESEPGVGTL
+416 VSVESEPGAGTQ

-438 APVKEQITETETSK
+438 APLKEKMTEIETLEFTDSAERFQINKLPPDNTS
-452 DEISDTVGVTSS
+452 
-464 EKSPEIKPSDE
+464 
-475 NAPVVLI
+475 APVVLI
-482 VEDNADLTE
+482 VEDNRDLTE
-491 YLQHILAAEYQ
+491 YLQHILATEYR
-502 VISASD
+502 VESAAD
-508 GEAGL
+508 GKSGL
-513 NRAVEMIPDIIVS
+513 EQAFELIPDIIVS
-526 DVMMPVMDGIAMLG
+526 DVMMPVMDGIALLER
-540 QLKNDIRTSHIP
+540 LKSDIRTSHIP

-558 KADIASRLT
+558 KADITSRLT
-567 GLEKGADDYLAKPF
+567 GLEKGADEYLAKPF

-601 LHFASLTPDEGHLKD
+601 QHFASLTPDAAHLQD
-616 KSLLIENE
+616 KSLKIENE
-624 FISKI
+624 FIRKI
-629 RAFMEINIAA
+629 RAFMEENIAA
-639 EEFDIHLLCQETAM
+639 EEFEIQQLCRQMAM

-680 KAKELLLSSTLNVTQ
+680 KAKELLLTSTLNVTQ
-695 VCFDVGFNNLSHFS
+695 VCFDVGFNNLSYFS

>member
-1 MKKILQ
+1 MNKILHV
-7 SIDEWQTRKLTF
+7 IVVWQTRKLSF

-25 TLTIRKNIWLS
+25 TLTIKKNIWLS

-44 AGMTLLALL
+44 AVMTLLALVL
-53 LDIPTIVE
+53 AIPAIVE

-73 LFGLPFTKRNYHW
+73 IFGLPHSGRKYHL

-110 HSGGLL
+110 YSGGLL
-116 VTGFSILFM
+116 LTGFSILFM
-125 SINMQNPRL
+125 SINLQNPRI
-134 TLGLFIVYI
+134 TLFLFIVYI
-143 LTLIATVILETV
+143 LTLIVTVVLEPV
-155 FSPTHELTDFQNKLF
+155 FSRTPELTDAQNKLF

-185 IINNINQKKQLWEL
+185 IINNINQKKMLWEL
-199 KQAEATRLKELDETK
+199 KQAEATSLKELDEAK

-227 PLTIILGMAKLVR
+227 PLTIMLGMARLIK
-240 EKPEEWLKKGT
+240 EHPDEWFRKGS
-251 EKIIQSGYALLHL
+251 EKIIQNGHALLHL

-292 RYLVGSFSSVALE
+292 RYLVGSFSSVATE
-305 KNIDLKYSPHIG
+305 KNIDLQFSPHSG
-317 EFLMDFDADK
+317 EFIMDFDADK

-342 TPNNGKVELAT
+342 TPKDGKVELST
-353 ENSLNPHTF
+353 ENLPSQHSL
-362 SIRVKDNGSGIAA
+362 SIRVKDNGPGIAA

-382 DRFYRVEN
+382 DRFYRIEN

-403 ALTRELIALMNGT
+403 ALTRELITLMNGT
-416 VSVESEPGVGTL
+416 VSVESEPGAGTQ

-438 APVKEQITETETSK
+438 APLKEKMTEIETLEFTDSAERFQINKLPPDNTS
-452 DEISDTVGVTSS
+452 
-464 EKSPEIKPSDE
+464 
-475 NAPVVLI
+475 APVVLI
-482 VEDNADLTE
+482 VEDNRDLTE
-491 YLQHILAAEYQ
+491 YLQHILATEYR
-502 VISASD
+502 VVSAAD
-508 GEAGL
+508 GKSGL
-513 NRAVEMIPDIIVS
+513 EQAFELIPDIIVS
-526 DVMMPVMDGIAMLG
+526 DVMMPVMDGIALLER
-540 QLKNDIRTSHIP
+540 LKSDIRTSHIP

-558 KADIASRLT
+558 KADITSRLT
-567 GLEKGADDYLAKPF
+567 GLEKGADEYLAKPF

-601 LHFASLTPDEGHLKD
+601 QHFASLTPDAAHLQD
-616 KSLLIENE
+616 KSLKIENE
-624 FISKI
+624 FIRKI
-629 RAFMEINIAA
+629 RAFMEENIAA
-639 EEFDIHLLCQETAM
+639 EEFEIQQLCRQMAM

-680 KAKELLLSSTLNVTQ
+680 KAKELLLTSTLNVTQ

>member
-1 MKKILQ
+1 MNKILHV
-7 SIDEWQTRKLTF
+7 IVVWQTRKLSF
-19 PGIDDN
+19 PGIDEN
-25 TLTIRKNIWLS
+25 TLTIKKNIWLS

-44 AGMTLLALL
+44 AVMTLLALVL
-53 LDIPTIVE
+53 AIPAIVE

-73 LFGLPFTKRNYHW
+73 IFGLPHSGRKYHL

-110 HSGGLL
+110 YSGGLL
-116 VTGFSILFM
+116 LTGFSILFM
-125 SINMQNPRL
+125 SINLQNPRI
-134 TLGLFIVYI
+134 TLFLFIVYI
-143 LTLIATVILETV
+143 LTLIVTVVLEPV
-155 FSPTHELTDFQNKLF
+155 FSRTPELTDAQNKLF

-185 IINNINQKKQLWEL
+185 IINNINQKKMLWEL
-199 KQAEATRLKELDETK
+199 KQAEATSLKELDEAK

-227 PLTIILGMAKLVR
+227 PLTIMLGMARLIK
-240 EKPEEWLKKGT
+240 EHPDEWFRKGS
-251 EKIIQSGYALLHL
+251 EKIIQNGHALLHL

-292 RYLVGSFSSVALE
+292 RYLVGSFSSVATE
-305 KNIDLKYSPHIG
+305 KNIDLQFSPHSG
-317 EFLMDFDADK
+317 EFIMDFDADK

-342 TPNNGKVELAT
+342 TPKDGKVELST
-353 ENSLNPHTF
+353 ENLLSQHSL
-362 SIRVKDNGSGIAA
+362 SIRVKDNGPGIAA

-382 DRFYRVEN
+382 DRFYRIEN

-403 ALTRELIALMNGT
+403 ALTRELITLMNGT
-416 VSVESEPGVGTL
+416 VSVESEPGAGTQ
-428 FTITL
+428 FTIKL

-438 APVKEQITETETSK
+438 APLKEKMTEIETLEFTDSAERFQINKLPPDNTS
-452 DEISDTVGVTSS
+452 
-464 EKSPEIKPSDE
+464 
-475 NAPVVLI
+475 APVVLI
-482 VEDNADLTE
+482 VEDNRDLTE
-491 YLQHILAAEYQ
+491 YLQHILATEYR
-502 VISASD
+502 VVSAAD
-508 GEAGL
+508 GKSGL
-513 NRAVEMIPDIIVS
+513 EQAFELIPDIIVS
-526 DVMMPVMDGIAMLG
+526 DVMMPVMDGIALLER
-540 QLKNDIRTSHIP
+540 LKSDIRTSHIP

-558 KADIASRLT
+558 KADITSRLT
-567 GLEKGADDYLAKPF
+567 GLEKGADEYLAKPF

-601 LHFASLTPDEGHLKD
+601 QHFASLTPDAAHLQD
-616 KSLLIENE
+616 KSLKIENE
-624 FISKI
+624 FIRKI
-629 RAFMEINIAA
+629 RAFMEENIAA
-639 EEFDIHLLCQETAM
+639 EEFEIQQLCRQMAM

-680 KAKELLLSSTLNVTQ
+680 KAKELLLTSTLNVTQ

>member
-1 MKKILQ
+1 
-7 SIDEWQTRKLTF
+7 
-19 PGIDDN
+19 
-25 TLTIRKNIWLS
+25 
-36 SFASTFSI
+36 
-44 AGMTLLALL
+44 MTLLALVL
-53 LDIPTIVE
+53 AIPAIVE

-73 LFGLPFTKRNYHW
+73 IFGLPHSGRKYHL

-110 HSGGLL
+110 YSGGLL
-116 VTGFSILFM
+116 LTGFSILFM
-125 SINMQNPRL
+125 SINLQNPRI
-134 TLGLFIVYI
+134 TLFLFIVYI
-143 LTLIATVILETV
+143 LTLIVTVVLEPV
-155 FSPTHELTDFQNKLF
+155 FSRTPELTDAQNKLF

-185 IINNINQKKQLWEL
+185 IINNINQKKMLWEL
-199 KQAEATRLKELDETK
+199 KQAEATSLKELDEAK

-227 PLTIILGMAKLVR
+227 PLTIMLGMARLIK
-240 EKPEEWLKKGT
+240 EHPDEWFRKGS
-251 EKIIQSGYALLHL
+251 EKIIQNGHALLHL

-292 RYLVGSFSSVALE
+292 RYLVGSFSSVATE
-305 KNIDLKYSPHIG
+305 KNIDLQFSPHSG
-317 EFLMDFDADK
+317 EFIMDFDEDK

-342 TPNNGKVELAT
+342 TPKDGKVELST
-353 ENSLNPHTF
+353 ENLLSQHSF
-362 SIRVKDNGSGIAA
+362 SIRVKDNGPGIAA

-382 DRFYRVEN
+382 DRFYRIEN

-403 ALTRELIALMNGT
+403 ALTRELITLMNGT
-416 VSVESEPGVGTL
+416 VSVESEPGAGTQ

-438 APVKEQITETETSK
+438 APLKEKMTEIETLEFTDSAERFQINKLPPDNTS
-452 DEISDTVGVTSS
+452 
-464 EKSPEIKPSDE
+464 
-475 NAPVVLI
+475 APVVLI
-482 VEDNADLTE
+482 VEDNRDLTE
-491 YLQHILAAEYQ
+491 YLQHILATEYR
-502 VISASD
+502 VVSAAD
-508 GEAGL
+508 GKSGL
-513 NRAVEMIPDIIVS
+513 EQAFELIPDIIVS
-526 DVMMPVMDGIAMLG
+526 DVMMPVMDGIALLER
-540 QLKNDIRTSHIP
+540 LKSDIRTSHIP

-558 KADIASRLT
+558 KADITSRLT
-567 GLEKGADDYLAKPF
+567 GLEKGADEYLAKPF

-601 LHFASLTPDEGHLKD
+601 QHFASLTPDATHLQD
-616 KSLLIENE
+616 KSLKIENE
-624 FISKI
+624 FIRKI
-629 RAFMEINIAA
+629 RAFMEENIAA
-639 EEFDIHLLCQETAM
+639 EEFEIQQLCRQMAM

-680 KAKELLLSSTLNVTQ
+680 KAKELLLTSTLNVTQ

>member
-1 MKKILQ
+1 MNKILHV
-7 SIDEWQTRKLTF
+7 IVVWQTRKLSF

-25 TLTIRKNIWLS
+25 TLTIKKNIWLS

-44 AGMTLLALL
+44 AVMTLLALVL
-53 LDIPTIVE
+53 AIPAIVE

-73 LFGLPFTKRNYHW
+73 IFGLPHSGRKYHL

-110 HSGGLL
+110 YSGGLL
-116 VTGFSILFM
+116 LTGFSILFM
-125 SINMQNPRL
+125 SINLQNPRI
-134 TLGLFIVYI
+134 TLFLFIVYI
-143 LTLIATVILETV
+143 LTLIVTVVLEPV
-155 FSPTHELTDFQNKLF
+155 FSRTPELTDAQNKLF

-185 IINNINQKKQLWEL
+185 IINNINQKKMLWEL
-199 KQAEATRLKELDETK
+199 KQAEATSLKELDEAK

-227 PLTIILGMAKLVR
+227 PLTIMLGMARLIK
-240 EKPEEWLKKGT
+240 EHPDEWFRKGS
-251 EKIIQSGYALLHL
+251 EKIIQNGHALLHL

-292 RYLVGSFSSVALE
+292 RYLVGSFSSVATE
-305 KNIDLKYSPHIG
+305 KNIDLQFSPHSG
-317 EFLMDFDADK
+317 EFIMDFDADK
-327 LMQIVSNLLSNALKF
+327 FMQIVSNLLSNALKF
-342 TPNNGKVELAT
+342 TPKDGKVELST
-353 ENSLNPHTF
+353 ENLPSQHSF
-362 SIRVKDNGSGIAA
+362 SIRVKDNGPGIAA

-382 DRFYRVEN
+382 DRFYRIEN

-403 ALTRELIALMNGT
+403 ALTRELITLMNGT
-416 VSVESEPGVGTL
+416 VSVESEPGAGTQ

-438 APVKEQITETETSK
+438 APLKEKMTEIETLEFTDSAERFQINKLPPDNTS
-452 DEISDTVGVTSS
+452 
-464 EKSPEIKPSDE
+464 
-475 NAPVVLI
+475 APVVLI
-482 VEDNADLTE
+482 VEDNRDLTE
-491 YLQHILAAEYQ
+491 YLQHILATEYR
-502 VISASD
+502 VVSAAD
-508 GEAGL
+508 GKSGL
-513 NRAVEMIPDIIVS
+513 EQAFELIPDIIVS
-526 DVMMPVMDGIAMLG
+526 DVMMPVMDGIALLER
-540 QLKNDIRTSHIP
+540 LKSDIRTSHIP

-558 KADIASRLT
+558 KADITSRLT
-567 GLEKGADDYLAKPF
+567 GLEKGADEYLAKPF

-601 LHFASLTPDEGHLKD
+601 QHFASLTPDAAHLQD
-616 KSLLIENE
+616 KSLKIENE
-624 FISKI
+624 FIRKI
-629 RAFMEINIAA
+629 RAFMEENIAA
-639 EEFDIHLLCQETAM
+639 EEFEIQQLCRQMAM

-680 KAKELLLSSTLNVTQ
+680 KAKELLLTSTLNVTQ

>member
-1 MKKILQ
+1 MNKILHV
-7 SIDEWQTRKLTF
+7 IVVWQTRKLSF

-25 TLTIRKNIWLS
+25 TLTIKKNIWLS

-44 AGMTLLALL
+44 AVMTLLALVL
-53 LDIPTIVE
+53 AIPAIVE

-73 LFGLPFTKRNYHW
+73 IFGLPHSGRKYHL

-110 HSGGLL
+110 YSGGLL
-116 VTGFSILFM
+116 LTGFSILFM
-125 SINMQNPRL
+125 SINLQNPRI
-134 TLGLFIVYI
+134 TLFLFIVYI
-143 LTLIATVILETV
+143 LTLIVTVVLEPV
-155 FSPTHELTDFQNKLF
+155 FSRTPELTDAQNKLF

-185 IINNINQKKQLWEL
+185 IINNINQKKMLWEL
-199 KQAEATRLKELDETK
+199 KQAEATSLKELDEAK

-227 PLTIILGMAKLVR
+227 PLTIMLGMARLIK
-240 EKPEEWLKKGT
+240 EHPDEWFRKGS
-251 EKIIQSGYALLHL
+251 EKIIQNGHALLHL

-292 RYLVGSFSSVALE
+292 RYLVGSFSSVATE
-305 KNIDLKYSPHIG
+305 KNIDLQFSPHSG
-317 EFLMDFDADK
+317 EFIMDFDADK

-342 TPNNGKVELAT
+342 TPKDGKVELST
-353 ENSLNPHTF
+353 ENLLSQHSL
-362 SIRVKDNGSGIAA
+362 SIRVKDNGPGIAA

-382 DRFYRVEN
+382 DRFYRIEN

-403 ALTRELIALMNGT
+403 ALTRELITLMNGT
-416 VSVESEPGVGTL
+416 VSVESEPGAGTQ

-438 APVKEQITETETSK
+438 APLKEKMTEIETLEFTDSAERFQINKLPPDNTS
-452 DEISDTVGVTSS
+452 
-464 EKSPEIKPSDE
+464 
-475 NAPVVLI
+475 APVVLI
-482 VEDNADLTE
+482 VEDNRDLTE
-491 YLQHILAAEYQ
+491 YLQHILATEYR
-502 VISASD
+502 VVSAAD
-508 GEAGL
+508 GKSGL
-513 NRAVEMIPDIIVS
+513 EQAFELIPDIIVS
-526 DVMMPVMDGIAMLG
+526 DVMMPVMDGIALLER
-540 QLKNDIRTSHIP
+540 LKSDIRTSHIP

-558 KADIASRLT
+558 KADITSRLT
-567 GLEKGADDYLAKPF
+567 GLEKGADEYLAKPF

-601 LHFASLTPDEGHLKD
+601 QHFASLTPDAAHLQD
-616 KSLLIENE
+616 KSLKIENE
-624 FISKI
+624 FIRKI
-629 RAFMEINIAA
+629 RAFMEENIAA
-639 EEFDIHLLCQETAM
+639 EEFEIQQLCRQMAM

-680 KAKELLLSSTLNVTQ
+680 KAKELLLTSTLNVTQ

>member
-1 MKKILQ
+1 MNKILHV
-7 SIDEWQTRKLTF
+7 IVVWQTRKLSF

-25 TLTIRKNIWLS
+25 TLTIKKNIWLS

-44 AGMTLLALL
+44 AVMTLLALVL
-53 LDIPTIVE
+53 AIPAIVE

-73 LFGLPFTKRNYHW
+73 IFGLPHSGRKYHL

-110 HSGGLL
+110 YSGGLL
-116 VTGFSILFM
+116 LTGFSILFM
-125 SINMQNPRL
+125 SINLQNPRI
-134 TLGLFIVYI
+134 TLFLFIVYI
-143 LTLIATVILETV
+143 LTLIVTVVLEPV
-155 FSPTHELTDFQNKLF
+155 FSRTPELTDAQNKLF

-185 IINNINQKKQLWEL
+185 IINNINQKKMLWEL
-199 KQAEATRLKELDETK
+199 KQAEATSLKELDEAK

-227 PLTIILGMAKLVR
+227 PLTIMLGMARLIK
-240 EKPEEWLKKGT
+240 EHPDEWFRKGS
-251 EKIIQSGYALLHL
+251 EKIIQNGHALLHL

-292 RYLVGSFSSVALE
+292 RYLVGSFSSVATE
-305 KNIDLKYSPHIG
+305 KNIDLQFSPHSG
-317 EFLMDFDADK
+317 EFIMDFDADK
-327 LMQIVSNLLSNALKF
+327 LIQIVSNLLSNALKF
-342 TPNNGKVELAT
+342 TPKDGKVELST
-353 ENSLNPHTF
+353 ENLLSQHSL
-362 SIRVKDNGSGIAA
+362 SIRVKDNGPGIAA

-382 DRFYRVEN
+382 DRFYRIEN

-403 ALTRELIALMNGT
+403 ALTRELITLMNGT
-416 VSVESEPGVGTL
+416 VSVESEPGAGTQ

-438 APVKEQITETETSK
+438 APLKEKMTEIETLEFTDSAERFQINKLPPDNTS
-452 DEISDTVGVTSS
+452 
-464 EKSPEIKPSDE
+464 
-475 NAPVVLI
+475 APVVLI
-482 VEDNADLTE
+482 VEDNRDLTE
-491 YLQHILAAEYQ
+491 YLQHILATEYR
-502 VISASD
+502 VVSAAD
-508 GEAGL
+508 GKSGL
-513 NRAVEMIPDIIVS
+513 EQAFELIPDIIVS
-526 DVMMPVMDGIAMLG
+526 DVMMPVMDGIALLER
-540 QLKNDIRTSHIP
+540 LKSDIRTSHIP

-558 KADIASRLT
+558 KADITSRLT
-567 GLEKGADDYLAKPF
+567 GLEKGADEYLAKPF

-601 LHFASLTPDEGHLKD
+601 QHFASLTPDAAHLQD
-616 KSLLIENE
+616 KSLKIENE
-624 FISKI
+624 FIRKI
-629 RAFMEINIAA
+629 RAFMEENIAA
-639 EEFDIHLLCQETAM
+639 EEFEIQQLCRQMAM

-680 KAKELLLSSTLNVTQ
+680 KAKELLLTSTLNVTQ

>member
-1 MKKILQ
+1 MNKILHV
-7 SIDEWQTRKLTF
+7 IVVWQTRKLSF

-25 TLTIRKNIWLS
+25 TLTIKKNIWLS

-44 AGMTLLALL
+44 AVMTLLALVL
-53 LDIPTIVE
+53 AVPAIVE

-73 LFGLPFTKRNYHW
+73 IFGLPHSGRKYHL

-110 HSGGLL
+110 YSGGLL
-116 VTGFSILFM
+116 LTGFSILFM
-125 SINMQNPRL
+125 SINLQNPRI
-134 TLGLFIVYI
+134 TLFLFIVYI
-143 LTLIATVILETV
+143 LTLIVTVVLEPV
-155 FSPTHELTDFQNKLF
+155 FSRTPELTDAQNKLF

-185 IINNINQKKQLWEL
+185 IINNINQKKMLWEL
-199 KQAEATRLKELDETK
+199 KQAEATSLKELDEAK

-227 PLTIILGMAKLVR
+227 PLTIMLGMARLIK
-240 EKPEEWLKKGT
+240 EHPDEWFRKGS
-251 EKIIQSGYALLHL
+251 EKIIQNGHALLHL

-278 MTVNCLQQDIITQL
+278 MTVNCLQQDIITHL
-292 RYLVGSFSSVALE
+292 RYLVGSFSSVATE
-305 KNIDLKYSPHIG
+305 KNIDLQFSPHSG
-317 EFLMDFDADK
+317 EFIMDFDADK

-342 TPNNGKVELAT
+342 TPKDGKVELST
-353 ENSLNPHTF
+353 ENLLSQHSL
-362 SIRVKDNGSGIAA
+362 SIRVKDNGPGIAA

-382 DRFYRVEN
+382 DRFYRIEN

-403 ALTRELIALMNGT
+403 ALTRELITLMNGT
-416 VSVESEPGVGTL
+416 VSVESEPGAGTQ

-438 APVKEQITETETSK
+438 APLKEKMTEIETLEFTDSAERFQINKLPPDNTS
-452 DEISDTVGVTSS
+452 
-464 EKSPEIKPSDE
+464 
-475 NAPVVLI
+475 APVVLI
-482 VEDNADLTE
+482 VEDNRDLTE
-491 YLQHILAAEYQ
+491 YLQHILATEYR
-502 VISASD
+502 VVSAAD
-508 GEAGL
+508 GKSGL
-513 NRAVEMIPDIIVS
+513 EQAFELIPDIIVS
-526 DVMMPVMDGIAMLG
+526 DVMMPVMDGIALLER
-540 QLKNDIRTSHIP
+540 LKSDIRTSHIP

-558 KADIASRLT
+558 KADITSRLT
-567 GLEKGADDYLAKPF
+567 GLEKGADEYLAKPF

-601 LHFASLTPDEGHLKD
+601 QHFASLTPDAAHLQD
-616 KSLLIENE
+616 KSLKIENE
-624 FISKI
+624 FIRKI
-629 RAFMEINIAA
+629 RAFMEENIAA
-639 EEFDIHLLCQETAM
+639 EEFEIQQLCRQMAM

-680 KAKELLLSSTLNVTQ
+680 KAKELLLTSTLNVTQ

>member
-1 MKKILQ
+1 MNKILHV
-7 SIDEWQTRKLTF
+7 IVVWQTRKLSF

-25 TLTIRKNIWLS
+25 TLTIKKNIWLS

-44 AGMTLLALL
+44 AVMTLLALVL
-53 LDIPTIVE
+53 AVPTIVE

-73 LFGLPFTKRNYHW
+73 IFGLPHSGRKYHL

-110 HSGGLL
+110 YSGGLL
-116 VTGFSILFM
+116 LTGFSILFM
-125 SINMQNPRL
+125 SINLQNPRI
-134 TLGLFIVYI
+134 TLFLFIVYI
-143 LTLIATVILETV
+143 LTLIVTVVLEPV
-155 FSPTHELTDFQNKLF
+155 FSRTPELTDAQNKLF

-185 IINNINQKKQLWEL
+185 IINNINQKKMLWEL
-199 KQAEATRLKELDETK
+199 KQAEATSLKELDEAK

-227 PLTIILGMAKLVR
+227 PLTIMLGMARLIK
-240 EKPEEWLKKGT
+240 EHPDEWFRKGS
-251 EKIIQSGYALLHL
+251 EKIIQNGHALLHL

-292 RYLVGSFSSVALE
+292 RYLVGSFSSVATE
-305 KNIDLKYSPHIG
+305 KNIDLQFSPHSG
-317 EFLMDFDADK
+317 EFIMDFDADK

-342 TPNNGKVELAT
+342 TPKDGKVELST
-353 ENSLNPHTF
+353 ENLLSQHSL
-362 SIRVKDNGSGIAA
+362 SIRVKDNGPGIAA

-382 DRFYRVEN
+382 DRFYRIEN

-403 ALTRELIALMNGT
+403 ALTRELITLMNGT
-416 VSVESEPGVGTL
+416 VSVESEPGAGTQ

-438 APVKEQITETETSK
+438 APLKEKMTEIETLEFTDSAERFQINKLPPDNTS
-452 DEISDTVGVTSS
+452 
-464 EKSPEIKPSDE
+464 
-475 NAPVVLI
+475 APVVLI
-482 VEDNADLTE
+482 VEDNRDLTE
-491 YLQHILAAEYQ
+491 YLQHILATEYR
-502 VISASD
+502 VVSAAD
-508 GEAGL
+508 GKSGL
-513 NRAVEMIPDIIVS
+513 EQAFELIPDIIVS
-526 DVMMPVMDGIAMLG
+526 DVMMPVMDGIALLER
-540 QLKNDIRTSHIP
+540 LKSDIRTSHIP

-558 KADIASRLT
+558 KADITSRLT
-567 GLEKGADDYLAKPF
+567 GLEKGADEYLAKPF

-601 LHFASLTPDEGHLKD
+601 QHFASLTPDAAHLQD
-616 KSLLIENE
+616 KSLKIENE
-624 FISKI
+624 FIRKI
-629 RAFMEINIAA
+629 RAFMEENIAA
-639 EEFDIHLLCQETAM
+639 EEFEIQQLCRQMAM

-680 KAKELLLSSTLNVTQ
+680 KAKELLLTSTLNVTQ

>member
-1 MKKILQ
+1 MNKILHV
-7 SIDEWQTRKLTF
+7 IVVWQTRKLSF

-25 TLTIRKNIWLS
+25 TLTIKKNIWLS

-44 AGMTLLALL
+44 AVMTLLALVL
-53 LDIPTIVE
+53 AIPAIVE

-73 LFGLPFTKRNYHW
+73 IFGLPHSGRKYHL

-110 HSGGLL
+110 YSGGLL
-116 VTGFSILFM
+116 LTGFSILFM
-125 SINMQNPRL
+125 SINLQNPRI
-134 TLGLFIVYI
+134 TLFLFIVYI
-143 LTLIATVILETV
+143 LTLIVTVVLEPV
-155 FSPTHELTDFQNKLF
+155 FSRTPELTDAQNKLF

-185 IINNINQKKQLWEL
+185 IINNINQKKMLWEL
-199 KQAEATRLKELDETK
+199 KQAEATSLKELDEAK

-227 PLTIILGMAKLVR
+227 PLTIMLGMARLIK
-240 EKPEEWLKKGT
+240 EHPDEWFRKGS
-251 EKIIQSGYALLHL
+251 EKIIQNGHALLHL

-292 RYLVGSFSSVALE
+292 RYLVGSFSSVATE
-305 KNIDLKYSPHIG
+305 KNIDLQFSPHSG
-317 EFLMDFDADK
+317 EFIMDFDADK

-342 TPNNGKVELAT
+342 TSKDGKVELST
-353 ENSLNPHTF
+353 ENLLSQHSL
-362 SIRVKDNGSGIAA
+362 SIRVKDNGPGIAA

-382 DRFYRVEN
+382 DRFYRIEN

-403 ALTRELIALMNGT
+403 ALTRELITLMNGT
-416 VSVESEPGVGTL
+416 VSVESEPGAGTQ

-438 APVKEQITETETSK
+438 APLKEKMTEIETLEFTDSAERFQINKLPPDNTS
-452 DEISDTVGVTSS
+452 
-464 EKSPEIKPSDE
+464 
-475 NAPVVLI
+475 APVVLI
-482 VEDNADLTE
+482 VEDNRDLTE
-491 YLQHILAAEYQ
+491 YLQHILATEYR
-502 VISASD
+502 VVSAAD
-508 GEAGL
+508 GKSGL
-513 NRAVEMIPDIIVS
+513 EQAFELIPDIIVS
-526 DVMMPVMDGIAMLG
+526 DVMMPVMDGIALLER
-540 QLKNDIRTSHIP
+540 LKSDIRTSHIP

-558 KADIASRLT
+558 KADITSRLT
-567 GLEKGADDYLAKPF
+567 GLEKGADEYLAKPF

-601 LHFASLTPDEGHLKD
+601 QHFASLTPDAAHLQD
-616 KSLLIENE
+616 KSLKIENE
-624 FISKI
+624 FIRKI
-629 RAFMEINIAA
+629 RAFMEENIAA
-639 EEFDIHLLCQETAM
+639 EEFEIQQLCRQMAM

-680 KAKELLLSSTLNVTQ
+680 KAKELLLTSTLNVTQ

>member
-1 MKKILQ
+1 MNKILHV
-7 SIDEWQTRKLTF
+7 IVVWQTRKLSF

-25 TLTIRKNIWLS
+25 TLTIKKNIWLS

-44 AGMTLLALL
+44 AVMTLLALVL
-53 LDIPTIVE
+53 AVPTIVE

-73 LFGLPFTKRNYHW
+73 IFGLPHSGRKYHL

-110 HSGGLL
+110 YSGGLL
-116 VTGFSILFM
+116 LTGFSILFM
-125 SINMQNPRL
+125 SINLQNPRI
-134 TLGLFIVYI
+134 TLFLFIVYI
-143 LTLIATVILETV
+143 LTLIVTVVLEPV
-155 FSPTHELTDFQNKLF
+155 FSRTPELTDAQNKLF

-185 IINNINQKKQLWEL
+185 IINNINQKKMLWEL
-199 KQAEATRLKELDETK
+199 KQAEATSLKELDEAK

-227 PLTIILGMAKLVR
+227 PLTIMLGMARLIK
-240 EKPEEWLKKGT
+240 EHPDEWFRKGS
-251 EKIIQSGYALLHL
+251 EKIIQNGHALLHL

-292 RYLVGSFSSVALE
+292 RYLVGSFSSVATE
-305 KNIDLKYSPHIG
+305 KNIDLQFSPHSG
-317 EFLMDFDADK
+317 EFIMDFDADK

-342 TPNNGKVELAT
+342 TPKDGKVELST
-353 ENSLNPHTF
+353 ENLLSQHSF
-362 SIRVKDNGSGIAA
+362 SIRVKDNGPGIAA

-382 DRFYRVEN
+382 DRFYRIEN

-403 ALTRELIALMNGT
+403 ALTRELITLMNGT
-416 VSVESEPGVGTL
+416 VSVESEPGAGTQ

-438 APVKEQITETETSK
+438 APLKEKMTEIETLEFTDSAERFQINKLPPDNTS
-452 DEISDTVGVTSS
+452 
-464 EKSPEIKPSDE
+464 
-475 NAPVVLI
+475 APVVLI
-482 VEDNADLTE
+482 VEDNRDLTE
-491 YLQHILAAEYQ
+491 YLQHILATEYR
-502 VISASD
+502 VESAAD
-508 GEAGL
+508 GKSGL
-513 NRAVEMIPDIIVS
+513 EQAFELIPDIIVS
-526 DVMMPVMDGIAMLG
+526 DVMMPVMDGIALLER
-540 QLKNDIRTSHIP
+540 LKSDIRTSHIP

-558 KADIASRLT
+558 KADITSRLT
-567 GLEKGADDYLAKPF
+567 GLEKGADEYLAKPF

-601 LHFASLTPDEGHLKD
+601 QHFASLTPDAAHLQD
-616 KSLLIENE
+616 KSLKIENE
-624 FISKI
+624 FIRKI
-629 RAFMEINIAA
+629 RAFMEENIAA
-639 EEFDIHLLCQETAM
+639 EEFEIQQLCRQMAM

-680 KAKELLLSSTLNVTQ
+680 KAKELLLTSTLNVTQ

>member
-1 MKKILQ
+1 MNKIPHV
-7 SIDEWQTRKLTF
+7 IDVWQTRKLSF

-25 TLTIRKNIWLS
+25 TLTIKKNIWLS

-44 AGMTLLALL
+44 AVMTLLALVL
-53 LDIPTIVE
+53 AIPAIVE

-73 LFGLPFTKRNYHW
+73 IFGLPHSGRKYHL

-110 HSGGLL
+110 YSGGLL
-116 VTGFSILFM
+116 LTGFSILFM
-125 SINMQNPRL
+125 SINLQNPRI
-134 TLGLFIVYI
+134 TLFLFIVYI
-143 LTLIATVILETV
+143 LTLIVTVVLEPV
-155 FSPTHELTDFQNKLF
+155 FSRTPELTDAQNKLF

-185 IINNINQKKQLWEL
+185 IINNINQKKMLWEL
-199 KQAEATRLKELDETK
+199 KQAEATSLKELDEAK

-227 PLTIILGMAKLVR
+227 PLTIMLGMARLIK
-240 EKPEEWLKKGT
+240 EHPDEWFRKGS
-251 EKIIQSGYALLHL
+251 EKIIQNGHALLHL

-292 RYLVGSFSSVALE
+292 RYLVGSFSSVATE
-305 KNIDLKYSPHIG
+305 KNIDLQFSPHSG
-317 EFLMDFDADK
+317 EFIMDFDADK

-342 TPNNGKVELAT
+342 TPKDGKVELST
-353 ENSLNPHTF
+353 ENLLSQHSL
-362 SIRVKDNGSGIAA
+362 SIRVKDNGPGIAA

-382 DRFYRVEN
+382 DRFYRIEN

-403 ALTRELIALMNGT
+403 ALTRELITLMNGT
-416 VSVESEPGVGTL
+416 VSVESEPGAGTQ

-438 APVKEQITETETSK
+438 APLKEKMTEIETLEFTDSAERFQINKLPPDNTS
-452 DEISDTVGVTSS
+452 
-464 EKSPEIKPSDE
+464 
-475 NAPVVLI
+475 APVVLI
-482 VEDNADLTE
+482 VEDNRDLTE
-491 YLQHILAAEYQ
+491 YLQHILATEYR
-502 VISASD
+502 VVSAAD
-508 GEAGL
+508 GKSGL
-513 NRAVEMIPDIIVS
+513 EQAFELIPDIIVS
-526 DVMMPVMDGIAMLG
+526 DVMMPVMDGIALLER
-540 QLKNDIRTSHIP
+540 LKSDIRTSHIP

-558 KADIASRLT
+558 KADITSRLT
-567 GLEKGADDYLAKPF
+567 GLEKGADEYLAKPF

-601 LHFASLTPDEGHLKD
+601 QHFASLTPDAAHLQD
-616 KSLLIENE
+616 KSLKIENE
-624 FISKI
+624 FIRKI
-629 RAFMEINIAA
+629 RAFMEENIAA
-639 EEFDIHLLCQETAM
+639 EEFEIQQLCRQMAM

-680 KAKELLLSSTLNVTQ
+680 KAKELLLTSTLNVTQ

>member
-1 MKKILQ
+1 MNKILHV
-7 SIDEWQTRKLTF
+7 IVVWQTRKLSF

-25 TLTIRKNIWLS
+25 TLTIKKNIWLS

-44 AGMTLLALL
+44 AVMTLLALVL
-53 LDIPTIVE
+53 AVPTIVE

-73 LFGLPFTKRNYHW
+73 IFGLPHSGRKYHL

-110 HSGGLL
+110 YSGGLL
-116 VTGFSILFM
+116 LTGFSILFM
-125 SINMQNPRL
+125 SINLQNPRI
-134 TLGLFIVYI
+134 TLFLFIVYI
-143 LTLIATVILETV
+143 LTLIVTVVLEPV
-155 FSPTHELTDFQNKLF
+155 FSRTPELTDAQNKLF

-185 IINNINQKKQLWEL
+185 IINNINQKKMLWEL
-199 KQAEATRLKELDETK
+199 KQAEATSLKELDEAK

-227 PLTIILGMAKLVR
+227 PLTIMLGMARLIK
-240 EKPEEWLKKGT
+240 EHPDEWFRKGS
-251 EKIIQSGYALLHL
+251 EKIIQNGHALLHL

-292 RYLVGSFSSVALE
+292 RYLVGSFSSVATE
-305 KNIDLKYSPHIG
+305 KNIELQFSPHSG
-317 EFLMDFDADK
+317 EFIMDFDADK

-342 TPNNGKVELAT
+342 TPKDGKVELST
-353 ENSLNPHTF
+353 ENLPSQHSF
-362 SIRVKDNGSGIAA
+362 SIRVKDNGPGIAA

-382 DRFYRVEN
+382 DRFYRIEN

-403 ALTRELIALMNGT
+403 ALTRELITLMNGT
-416 VSVESEPGVGTL
+416 VSVESEPGAGTQ

-438 APVKEQITETETSK
+438 APLKEKMTEIETLEFTDSAERFQINKLPPDNTS
-452 DEISDTVGVTSS
+452 
-464 EKSPEIKPSDE
+464 
-475 NAPVVLI
+475 APVVLI
-482 VEDNADLTE
+482 VEDNRDLTE
-491 YLQHILAAEYQ
+491 YLQHILATEYR
-502 VISASD
+502 VVSAAD
-508 GEAGL
+508 GKSGL
-513 NRAVEMIPDIIVS
+513 EQAFELIPDIIVS
-526 DVMMPVMDGIAMLG
+526 DVMMPVMDGIALLER
-540 QLKNDIRTSHIP
+540 LKSDIRTSHIP

-558 KADIASRLT
+558 KADITSRLT
-567 GLEKGADDYLAKPF
+567 GLEKGADEYLAKPF

-601 LHFASLTPDEGHLKD
+601 QHFASLTPDAAHLQD
-616 KSLLIENE
+616 KSLKIENE
-624 FISKI
+624 FIRKI
-629 RAFMEINIAA
+629 RAFMEENIAA
-639 EEFDIHLLCQETAM
+639 EEFEIQQLCRQMAM

-680 KAKELLLSSTLNVTQ
+680 KAKELLLTSTLNVTQ

>member
-44 AGMTLLALL
+44 AVMTLLALVL
-53 LDIPTIVE
+53 AIPAIVE

-73 LFGLPFTKRNYHW
+73 IFGLPHSGRKYHL

-110 HSGGLL
+110 YSGGLL
-116 VTGFSILFM
+116 LTGFSILFM
-125 SINMQNPRL
+125 SINLQNPRI
-134 TLGLFIVYI
+134 TLFLFIVYI
-143 LTLIATVILETV
+143 LTLIVTVVLEPV
-155 FSPTHELTDFQNKLF
+155 FSRTPELTDAQNKLF

-185 IINNINQKKQLWEL
+185 IINNINQKKMLWEL
-199 KQAEATRLKELDETK
+199 KQAEATSLKELDEAK

-227 PLTIILGMAKLVR
+227 PLTIMLGMARLIK
-240 EKPEEWLKKGT
+240 EHPDEWFRKGS
-251 EKIIQSGYALLHL
+251 EKIIQNGHALLHL

-292 RYLVGSFSSVALE
+292 RYLVGSFSSVATE
-305 KNIDLKYSPHIG
+305 KNIDLQFSPHSG
-317 EFLMDFDADK
+317 EFIMDFDADK
-327 LMQIVSNLLSNALKF
+327 LMQIVSNILSNALKF
-342 TPNNGKVELAT
+342 TPKDGKVELST
-353 ENSLNPHTF
+353 ENLLSQHSL
-362 SIRVKDNGSGIAA
+362 SIRVKDNGPGIAA

-382 DRFYRVEN
+382 DRFYRIEN

-403 ALTRELIALMNGT
+403 ALTRELITLMNGT
-416 VSVESEPGVGTL
+416 VSVESEPGAGTQ

-438 APVKEQITETETSK
+438 APLKEKMTEIETLEFTDSAERFQINKLPPDNTS
-452 DEISDTVGVTSS
+452 
-464 EKSPEIKPSDE
+464 
-475 NAPVVLI
+475 APVVLI
-482 VEDNADLTE
+482 VEDNRDLTE
-491 YLQHILAAEYQ
+491 YLQHILATEYR
-502 VISASD
+502 VVSAAD
-508 GEAGL
+508 GKSGL
-513 NRAVEMIPDIIVS
+513 EQAFELIPDIIVS
-526 DVMMPVMDGIAMLG
+526 DVMMPVMDGIALLER
-540 QLKNDIRTSHIP
+540 LKSDIRTSHIP

-558 KADIASRLT
+558 KADITSRLT
-567 GLEKGADDYLAKPF
+567 GLEKGADEYLAKPF

-601 LHFASLTPDEGHLKD
+601 QHFASLTPDAAHLQD
-616 KSLLIENE
+616 KSLKIENE
-624 FISKI
+624 FIRKI
-629 RAFMEINIAA
+629 RAFMEENIAA
-639 EEFDIHLLCQETAM
+639 EEFEIQQLCRQMAM

-680 KAKELLLSSTLNVTQ
+680 KAKELLLTSTLNVTQ

>member
-1 MKKILQ
+1 MNKILHV
-7 SIDEWQTRKLTF
+7 IVVWQTRKLSF

-25 TLTIRKNIWLS
+25 TLTIKKNIWLS

-44 AGMTLLALL
+44 AVMTLLALVL
-53 LDIPTIVE
+53 AIPAIVE

-73 LFGLPFTKRNYHW
+73 IFGLPHSGRKYHL

-110 HSGGLL
+110 YSGGLL
-116 VTGFSILFM
+116 LTGFSILFM
-125 SINMQNPRL
+125 SINLQNPRI
-134 TLGLFIVYI
+134 TLFLFIVYI
-143 LTLIATVILETV
+143 LTLIVTVVLEPV
-155 FSPTHELTDFQNKLF
+155 FSRTPELTDAQNKLF

-185 IINNINQKKQLWEL
+185 IINNINQKKMLWEL
-199 KQAEATRLKELDETK
+199 KQAEATNLKELDEAK

-227 PLTIILGMAKLVR
+227 PLTIMLGMARLIK
-240 EKPEEWLKKGT
+240 EHPDEWFRKGS
-251 EKIIQSGYALLHL
+251 EKIIQNGHALLHL

-292 RYLVGSFSSVALE
+292 RYLVGSFSSVATE
-305 KNIDLKYSPHIG
+305 KNIDLQFSPHSG
-317 EFLMDFDADK
+317 EFIMDFDEDK

-342 TPNNGKVELAT
+342 TPKDGKVELST
-353 ENSLNPHTF
+353 ENLLSQHSF
-362 SIRVKDNGSGIAA
+362 SIRVKDNGPGIAA

-382 DRFYRVEN
+382 DRFYRIEN

-403 ALTRELIALMNGT
+403 ALTRELITLMNGT
-416 VSVESEPGVGTL
+416 VSVESEPGAGTQ

-438 APVKEQITETETSK
+438 APLKEKMTEIETLEFTDSAERFQINKLPPDNTS
-452 DEISDTVGVTSS
+452 
-464 EKSPEIKPSDE
+464 
-475 NAPVVLI
+475 APVVLI
-482 VEDNADLTE
+482 VEDNRDLTE
-491 YLQHILAAEYQ
+491 YLQHILATEYR
-502 VISASD
+502 VVSAAD
-508 GEAGL
+508 GKSGL
-513 NRAVEMIPDIIVS
+513 EQAFELIPDIIVS
-526 DVMMPVMDGIAMLG
+526 DVMMPVMDGIALLER
-540 QLKNDIRTSHIP
+540 LKSDIRTSHIP

-558 KADIASRLT
+558 KADITSRLT
-567 GLEKGADDYLAKPF
+567 GLEKGADEYLAKPF

-601 LHFASLTPDEGHLKD
+601 QHFASLTPDAAHLQD
-616 KSLLIENE
+616 KSLKIENE
-624 FISKI
+624 FIRKI
-629 RAFMEINIAA
+629 RAFMEENIAA
-639 EEFDIHLLCQETAM
+639 EEFEIQQLCRQMAM

-680 KAKELLLSSTLNVTQ
+680 KAKELLLTSTLNVTQ

>member
-1 MKKILQ
+1 MNKILHV
-7 SIDEWQTRKLTF
+7 IVVWQTRKLSF

-25 TLTIRKNIWLS
+25 TLTIKKNIWLS

-44 AGMTLLALL
+44 AVMTLLALVL
-53 LDIPTIVE
+53 AVPAIVE

-73 LFGLPFTKRNYHW
+73 IFGLPHSGRKYHL

-110 HSGGLL
+110 YSGGLL
-116 VTGFSILFM
+116 LTGFSILFM
-125 SINMQNPRL
+125 SINLQNPRI
-134 TLGLFIVYI
+134 TLFLFIVYI
-143 LTLIATVILETV
+143 LTLIVTVVLEPV
-155 FSPTHELTDFQNKLF
+155 FSRTPELTDAQNKLF

-185 IINNINQKKQLWEL
+185 IINNINQKKMLWEL
-199 KQAEATRLKELDETK
+199 KQAEATSLKELDEAK

-227 PLTIILGMAKLVR
+227 PLTIMLGMARLIK
-240 EKPEEWLKKGT
+240 EHPDEWFRKGS
-251 EKIIQSGYALLHL
+251 EKIIQNGHALLHL

-292 RYLVGSFSSVALE
+292 RYLVGSFSSVATE
-305 KNIDLKYSPHIG
+305 KNIDLQFSPHSG
-317 EFLMDFDADK
+317 EFIMDFDEDK

-342 TPNNGKVELAT
+342 TPKDGKVELST
-353 ENSLNPHTF
+353 ENLLSQHSL
-362 SIRVKDNGSGIAA
+362 SIRVKDNGPGIAA

-382 DRFYRVEN
+382 DRFYRIEN

-403 ALTRELIALMNGT
+403 ALTRELITLMNGT
-416 VSVESEPGVGTL
+416 VSVESEPGAGTQ

-438 APVKEQITETETSK
+438 APLKEKMTEIETLEFTDSAERFQINKLPPDNTS
-452 DEISDTVGVTSS
+452 
-464 EKSPEIKPSDE
+464 
-475 NAPVVLI
+475 APVVLI
-482 VEDNADLTE
+482 VEDNRDLTE
-491 YLQHILAAEYQ
+491 YLQHILATEYR
-502 VISASD
+502 VVSAAD
-508 GEAGL
+508 GKSGL
-513 NRAVEMIPDIIVS
+513 EQAFELIPDIIVS
-526 DVMMPVMDGIAMLG
+526 DVMMPVMDGIALLER
-540 QLKNDIRTSHIP
+540 LKSDIRTSHIP

-558 KADIASRLT
+558 KADITSRLT
-567 GLEKGADDYLAKPF
+567 GLEKGADEYLAKPF

-601 LHFASLTPDEGHLKD
+601 QHFASLTPDAAHLQD
-616 KSLLIENE
+616 KSLKIENE
-624 FISKI
+624 FIRKI
-629 RAFMEINIAA
+629 RAFMEENIAA
-639 EEFDIHLLCQETAM
+639 EEFEIQQLCRQMAM

-680 KAKELLLSSTLNVTQ
+680 KAKELLLTSTLNVTQ

>member
-1 MKKILQ
+1 MNKIPHV
-7 SIDEWQTRKLTF
+7 IDVWQTRKLSF

-25 TLTIRKNIWLS
+25 TLTIKKNIWLS

-44 AGMTLLALL
+44 AVMTLLALVL
-53 LDIPTIVE
+53 AVPTIVE

-73 LFGLPFTKRNYHW
+73 IFGLPHSGRKYHL

-110 HSGGLL
+110 YSGGLL
-116 VTGFSILFM
+116 LTGFSILFM
-125 SINMQNPRL
+125 SINLQNPRI
-134 TLGLFIVYI
+134 TLFLFIVYI
-143 LTLIATVILETV
+143 LTLIVTVVLEPV
-155 FSPTHELTDFQNKLF
+155 FSRTPELTDAQNKLF

-185 IINNINQKKQLWEL
+185 IINNINQKKMLWEL
-199 KQAEATRLKELDETK
+199 KQAEATSLKELDEAK

-227 PLTIILGMAKLVR
+227 PLTIMLGMARLIK
-240 EKPEEWLKKGT
+240 EHPDEWFRKGS
-251 EKIIQSGYALLHL
+251 EKIIQNGHALLHL

-292 RYLVGSFSSVALE
+292 RYLVGSFSSVATE
-305 KNIDLKYSPHIG
+305 KNIDLQFSPHSG
-317 EFLMDFDADK
+317 EFIMDFDEDK

-342 TPNNGKVELAT
+342 TPKDGKVELST
-353 ENSLNPHTF
+353 ENLLSQHSL
-362 SIRVKDNGSGIAA
+362 SIRVKDNGPGIAA

-382 DRFYRVEN
+382 DRFYRIEN

-403 ALTRELIALMNGT
+403 ALTRELITLMNGT
-416 VSVESEPGVGTL
+416 VSVESEPGAGTQ

-438 APVKEQITETETSK
+438 APLKEKMTEIETLEFTDSAERFQINKLPPDNTS
-452 DEISDTVGVTSS
+452 
-464 EKSPEIKPSDE
+464 
-475 NAPVVLI
+475 APVVLI
-482 VEDNADLTE
+482 VEDNRDLTE
-491 YLQHILAAEYQ
+491 YLQHILATEYR
-502 VISASD
+502 VVSAAD
-508 GEAGL
+508 GKSGL
-513 NRAVEMIPDIIVS
+513 EQAFELIPDIIVS
-526 DVMMPVMDGIAMLG
+526 DVMMPVMDGIALLER
-540 QLKNDIRTSHIP
+540 LKSDIRTSHIP

-558 KADIASRLT
+558 KADITSRLT
-567 GLEKGADDYLAKPF
+567 GLEKGADEYLAKPF

-601 LHFASLTPDEGHLKD
+601 QHFASLTPDAAHLQD
-616 KSLLIENE
+616 KSLKIENE
-624 FISKI
+624 FIRKI
-629 RAFMEINIAA
+629 RAFMEENIAA
-639 EEFDIHLLCQETAM
+639 EEFEIQQLCRQMAM

-680 KAKELLLSSTLNVTQ
+680 KAKELLLTSTLNVTQ

>member
-1 MKKILQ
+1 MNKILHV
-7 SIDEWQTRKLTF
+7 IVVWQTRKLSF

-25 TLTIRKNIWLS
+25 TLTIKKNIWLS

-44 AGMTLLALL
+44 AVMTLLALVL
-53 LDIPTIVE
+53 AIPAIVE

-73 LFGLPFTKRNYHW
+73 IFGLPHSGRKYHL

-110 HSGGLL
+110 YSGGLL
-116 VTGFSILFM
+116 LTGFSILFM
-125 SINMQNPRL
+125 SINLQNPRI
-134 TLGLFIVYI
+134 TLFLFIVYI
-143 LTLIATVILETV
+143 LTLIVTVVLEPV
-155 FSPTHELTDFQNKLF
+155 FSRTPELTDAQNKLF

-185 IINNINQKKQLWEL
+185 IINNINQKKMLWEL
-199 KQAEATRLKELDETK
+199 KQAEATSLKELDEAK

-227 PLTIILGMAKLVR
+227 PLTIMLGMARLIK
-240 EKPEEWLKKGT
+240 EHPDEWFRKGS
-251 EKIIQSGYALLHL
+251 EKIIQNGHALLHL

-292 RYLVGSFSSVALE
+292 RYLVGSFSSVATE
-305 KNIDLKYSPHIG
+305 KNIDLQFSPHSG
-317 EFLMDFDADK
+317 EFIMDFDADK

-342 TPNNGKVELAT
+342 TPKDGKVELST
-353 ENSLNPHTF
+353 ENLPSQHSF
-362 SIRVKDNGSGIAA
+362 SIRVKDNGPGIAA

-382 DRFYRVEN
+382 DRFYRIEN

-403 ALTRELIALMNGT
+403 ALTRELITLMNGT
-416 VSVESEPGVGTL
+416 VSVESEPGVGTQ

-438 APVKEQITETETSK
+438 APLKEKMTEIETLEFTDSAERFQINKLPPDNTS
-452 DEISDTVGVTSS
+452 
-464 EKSPEIKPSDE
+464 
-475 NAPVVLI
+475 APVVLI
-482 VEDNADLTE
+482 VEDNRDLTE
-491 YLQHILAAEYQ
+491 YLQHILATEYR
-502 VISASD
+502 VVSAAD
-508 GEAGL
+508 GKSGL
-513 NRAVEMIPDIIVS
+513 EQAFELIPDIIVS
-526 DVMMPVMDGIAMLG
+526 DVMMPVMDGIALLER
-540 QLKNDIRTSHIP
+540 LKSDIRTSHIP

-558 KADIASRLT
+558 KADITSRLT
-567 GLEKGADDYLAKPF
+567 GLEKGADEYLAKPF

-601 LHFASLTPDEGHLKD
+601 QHFASLTPDAAHLQD
-616 KSLLIENE
+616 KSLKIENE
-624 FISKI
+624 FIRKI
-629 RAFMEINIAA
+629 RAFMEENIAA
-639 EEFDIHLLCQETAM
+639 EEFEIQQLCRQMAM

-680 KAKELLLSSTLNVTQ
+680 KAKELLLTSTLNVTQ

>member
-1 MKKILQ
+1 MNKILHV
-7 SIDEWQTRKLTF
+7 IVVWQTRKLSF

-25 TLTIRKNIWLS
+25 TLTIKKNIWLS

-44 AGMTLLALL
+44 AVMTLLALVL
-53 LDIPTIVE
+53 AVPAIVE

-73 LFGLPFTKRNYHW
+73 IFGLPHSGRKYHL

-110 HSGGLL
+110 YSGGLL
-116 VTGFSILFM
+116 LTGFSILFM
-125 SINMQNPRL
+125 SINLQNPRI
-134 TLGLFIVYI
+134 TLFLFIVYI
-143 LTLIATVILETV
+143 LTLIVTVVLEPV
-155 FSPTHELTDFQNKLF
+155 FSRTPELTDAQNKLF

-185 IINNINQKKQLWEL
+185 IINNINQKKMLWEL
-199 KQAEATRLKELDETK
+199 KQAEATSLKELDEAK

-227 PLTIILGMAKLVR
+227 PLTIMLGMARLIK
-240 EKPEEWLKKGT
+240 EHPDEWFRKGS
-251 EKIIQSGYALLHL
+251 EKIIQNGHALLHL

-292 RYLVGSFSSVALE
+292 RYLVGSFSSVATE
-305 KNIDLKYSPHIG
+305 KNIDLQFSPHSG
-317 EFLMDFDADK
+317 EFIMDFDADK

-342 TPNNGKVELAT
+342 TPKDGKVELST
-353 ENSLNPHTF
+353 ENLLSQHSF
-362 SIRVKDNGSGIAA
+362 SIRVKDNGPGIAA

-382 DRFYRVEN
+382 DRFYRIEN

-403 ALTRELIALMNGT
+403 ALTRELITLMNGT
-416 VSVESEPGVGTL
+416 VSVESEPGAGTQ

-438 APVKEQITETETSK
+438 APLKEKMTEIETLEFTDSAERFQINKLPPDNTS
-452 DEISDTVGVTSS
+452 
-464 EKSPEIKPSDE
+464 
-475 NAPVVLI
+475 APVVLI
-482 VEDNADLTE
+482 VEDNRDLTE
-491 YLQHILAAEYQ
+491 YLQHILATEYR
-502 VISASD
+502 VVSAAD
-508 GEAGL
+508 GKSGL
-513 NRAVEMIPDIIVS
+513 EQAFELIPDIIVS
-526 DVMMPVMDGIAMLG
+526 DVMMPVMDGIALLER
-540 QLKNDIRTSHIP
+540 LKSDIRTSHIP

-558 KADIASRLT
+558 KADITSRLT
-567 GLEKGADDYLAKPF
+567 GLEKGADEYLAKPF

-601 LHFASLTPDEGHLKD
+601 QHFASLTPDAAHLQD
-616 KSLLIENE
+616 KSLKIENE
-624 FISKI
+624 FIRKI
-629 RAFMEINIAA
+629 RAFMEENIAA
-639 EEFDIHLLCQETAM
+639 EEFEIQQLCRQMAM

-680 KAKELLLSSTLNVTQ
+680 KAKELLLTSTLNVTQ

>member
-1 MKKILQ
+1 MNKILHV
-7 SIDEWQTRKLTF
+7 IVVWQTRKLSF

-25 TLTIRKNIWLS
+25 TLTIKKNIWLS

-44 AGMTLLALL
+44 AVMTLLALVL
-53 LDIPTIVE
+53 AVPTIVE

-73 LFGLPFTKRNYHW
+73 IFGLPHSGRKYHL

-110 HSGGLL
+110 YSGGLL
-116 VTGFSILFM
+116 LTGFSILFM
-125 SINMQNPRL
+125 SINLQNPRI
-134 TLGLFIVYI
+134 TLFLFIVYI
-143 LTLIATVILETV
+143 LTLIVTVVLEPV
-155 FSPTHELTDFQNKLF
+155 FSRTPELTDAQNKLF

-185 IINNINQKKQLWEL
+185 IINNINQKKMLWEL
-199 KQAEATRLKELDETK
+199 KQAEATSLKELDEAK

-227 PLTIILGMAKLVR
+227 PLTIMLGMARLIK
-240 EKPEEWLKKGT
+240 EHPDEWFRKGS
-251 EKIIQSGYALLHL
+251 EKIIQNGHALLHL

-292 RYLVGSFSSVALE
+292 RYLVGSFSSVATE
-305 KNIDLKYSPHIG
+305 KNIDLQFSPHSG
-317 EFLMDFDADK
+317 EFIMDFDEDK

-342 TPNNGKVELAT
+342 TPKDGKVELST
-353 ENSLNPHTF
+353 ENLPSQHSF
-362 SIRVKDNGSGIAA
+362 SIRVKDNGPGIAA

-382 DRFYRVEN
+382 DRFYRIEN

-403 ALTRELIALMNGT
+403 ALTRELITLMNGT
-416 VSVESEPGVGTL
+416 VSVESEPGAGTQ

-438 APVKEQITETETSK
+438 APLKEKMTEIETLEFTDSAERFQINKLPPDNTS
-452 DEISDTVGVTSS
+452 
-464 EKSPEIKPSDE
+464 
-475 NAPVVLI
+475 APVVLI
-482 VEDNADLTE
+482 VEDNRDLTE
-491 YLQHILAAEYQ
+491 YLQHILATEYR
-502 VISASD
+502 VVSAAD
-508 GEAGL
+508 GKSGL
-513 NRAVEMIPDIIVS
+513 EQAFELIPDIIVS
-526 DVMMPVMDGIAMLG
+526 DVMMPVMDGIALLER
-540 QLKNDIRTSHIP
+540 LKSDIRTSHIP

-558 KADIASRLT
+558 KADITSRLT
-567 GLEKGADDYLAKPF
+567 GLEKGADEYLAKPF

-601 LHFASLTPDEGHLKD
+601 QHFASLTPDAAHLQD
-616 KSLLIENE
+616 KSLKIENE
-624 FISKI
+624 FIRKI
-629 RAFMEINIAA
+629 RAFMEENIAA
-639 EEFDIHLLCQETAM
+639 EEFEIQQLCRQMAM

-680 KAKELLLSSTLNVTQ
+680 KAKELLLTSTLNVTQ

>member
-1 MKKILQ
+1 MNKILHV
-7 SIDEWQTRKLTF
+7 IVLWQTRKLSF

-25 TLTIRKNIWLS
+25 TLTIKKNIWLS

-44 AGMTLLALL
+44 AVMTLLALVL
-53 LDIPTIVE
+53 AIPAIVE

-73 LFGLPFTKRNYHW
+73 IFGLPHSGRKYHL

-110 HSGGLL
+110 YSGGLL
-116 VTGFSILFM
+116 LTGFSILFM
-125 SINMQNPRL
+125 SINLQNPRI
-134 TLGLFIVYI
+134 TLFLFIVYI
-143 LTLIATVILETV
+143 LTLIVTVVLEPV
-155 FSPTHELTDFQNKLF
+155 FSRTPELTDAQNKLF

-185 IINNINQKKQLWEL
+185 IINNINQKKMLWEL
-199 KQAEATRLKELDETK
+199 KQAEATSLKELDEAK

-227 PLTIILGMAKLVR
+227 PLTIMLGMARLIK
-240 EKPEEWLKKGT
+240 EHPDEWFRKGS
-251 EKIIQSGYALLHL
+251 EKIIQNGHALLHL

-292 RYLVGSFSSVALE
+292 RYLVGSFSSVATE
-305 KNIDLKYSPHIG
+305 KNIDLQFSPHSG
-317 EFLMDFDADK
+317 EFIMDFDEDK

-342 TPNNGKVELAT
+342 TPKDGKVELST
-353 ENSLNPHTF
+353 ENLLSQHSF
-362 SIRVKDNGSGIAA
+362 SIRVKDNGPGIAA

-382 DRFYRVEN
+382 DRFYRIEN

-403 ALTRELIALMNGT
+403 ALTRELITLMNGT
-416 VSVESEPGVGTL
+416 VSVESEPGAGTQ

-438 APVKEQITETETSK
+438 APLKEKMTEIETLEFTDSAERFQINKLPPDNTS
-452 DEISDTVGVTSS
+452 
-464 EKSPEIKPSDE
+464 
-475 NAPVVLI
+475 APVVLI
-482 VEDNADLTE
+482 VEDNRDLTE
-491 YLQHILAAEYQ
+491 YLQHILATEYR
-502 VISASD
+502 VVSAAD
-508 GEAGL
+508 GKSGL
-513 NRAVEMIPDIIVS
+513 EQAFELIPDIIVS
-526 DVMMPVMDGIAMLG
+526 DVMMPVMDGIALLER
-540 QLKNDIRTSHIP
+540 LKSDIRTSHIP

-558 KADIASRLT
+558 KADITSRLT
-567 GLEKGADDYLAKPF
+567 GLEKGADEYLAKPF

-601 LHFASLTPDEGHLKD
+601 QHFASLTPDAAHLQD
-616 KSLLIENE
+616 KSLKIENE
-624 FISKI
+624 FIRKI
-629 RAFMEINIAA
+629 RAFMEENIAA
-639 EEFDIHLLCQETAM
+639 EEFEIQQLCRQMAM

-680 KAKELLLSSTLNVTQ
+680 KAKELLLTSTLNVTQ

>member
-1 MKKILQ
+1 MNKILHV
-7 SIDEWQTRKLTF
+7 IVVWQTRKLSF

-25 TLTIRKNIWLS
+25 TLTIKKNIWLS

-44 AGMTLLALL
+44 AVMTLLALVL
-53 LDIPTIVE
+53 AVPTIVE

-73 LFGLPFTKRNYHW
+73 IFGLPHSGRKYHL

-110 HSGGLL
+110 YSGGLL
-116 VTGFSILFM
+116 LTGFSILFM
-125 SINMQNPRL
+125 SINLQNPRI
-134 TLGLFIVYI
+134 TLFLFIVYI
-143 LTLIATVILETV
+143 LTLIVTVVLEPV
-155 FSPTHELTDFQNKLF
+155 FSRTPELTDAQNKLF

-185 IINNINQKKQLWEL
+185 IINNINQKKMLWEL
-199 KQAEATRLKELDETK
+199 KQAEATSLKELDEAK

-227 PLTIILGMAKLVR
+227 PLTIMLGMARLIK
-240 EKPEEWLKKGT
+240 EHPDEWFRKGS
-251 EKIIQSGYALLHL
+251 EKIIQNGHALLHL

-292 RYLVGSFSSVALE
+292 RYLVGSFSSVATE
-305 KNIDLKYSPHIG
+305 KNIDLQFSPHSG
-317 EFLMDFDADK
+317 EFIMDFDEDK

-342 TPNNGKVELAT
+342 TPKDGKVELST
-353 ENSLNPHTF
+353 ENLLSQHSL
-362 SIRVKDNGSGIAA
+362 SIRVKDNGPGIAA

-382 DRFYRVEN
+382 DRFYRIEN

-403 ALTRELIALMNGT
+403 ALTRELITLMNGT
-416 VSVESEPGVGTL
+416 VSVESEPGAGTQ

-438 APVKEQITETETSK
+438 APLKEKMTEIETLEFTDSAERFQINKLPPDNTS
-452 DEISDTVGVTSS
+452 
-464 EKSPEIKPSDE
+464 
-475 NAPVVLI
+475 APVVLI
-482 VEDNADLTE
+482 VEDNRDLTE
-491 YLQHILAAEYQ
+491 YLQHILATEYR
-502 VISASD
+502 VVSAAD
-508 GEAGL
+508 GKSGL
-513 NRAVEMIPDIIVS
+513 EQAFELIPDIIVS
-526 DVMMPVMDGIAMLG
+526 DVMMPVMDGIALLER
-540 QLKNDIRTSHIP
+540 LKSDIRTSHIP

-558 KADIASRLT
+558 KADITSRLT
-567 GLEKGADDYLAKPF
+567 GLEKGADEYLAKPF

-601 LHFASLTPDEGHLKD
+601 QHFASLTPDAAHLQD
-616 KSLLIENE
+616 KSLKIENE
-624 FISKI
+624 FIRKI
-629 RAFMEINIAA
+629 RAFMEENIAA
-639 EEFDIHLLCQETAM
+639 EEFEIQQLCRQMAM

-680 KAKELLLSSTLNVTQ
+680 KAKELLLTSTLNVTQ